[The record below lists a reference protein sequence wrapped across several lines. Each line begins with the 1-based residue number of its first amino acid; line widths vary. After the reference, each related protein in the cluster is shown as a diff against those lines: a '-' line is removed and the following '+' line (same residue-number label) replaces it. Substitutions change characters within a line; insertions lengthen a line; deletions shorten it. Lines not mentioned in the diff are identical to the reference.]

1 MTKFL
6 TTIILSIFL
15 TVPFQSFA
23 QNKVCGSY
31 KGYIQDDMHQNPEF
45 YKSILE
51 KNQNLK
57 QEFERIQ
64 NNLDFNSLRSTS
76 DNKKIIPVVVHIIHD
91 DGPENVSDEVVQ
103 YAIDALNRNINGQS
117 NLFESRT
124 PDVFAALRG
133 VPNVEF
139 RLARTDPE
147 GQLTNGIVRVKSPL
161 SNEPSP
167 RNAVKALS
175 YWNSYQYFNIWVIKK
190 FLPESNG
197 NTLLG
202 FAQFPFSG
210 SMATDGV
217 VLIYSEFNDPS
228 SSTLTHEAGH
238 WLGLCH
244 PWDCGAGTC
253 GDDNIFDTPPAR
265 EANYGVSFNNF
276 PYHVGLQNQGC
287 IADSMNWAGEM
298 FMNYMDYTPD
308 QFTTMFSKGQVE
320 VINETLQG
328 DGTVPG
334 FRQYM
339 WSDVNIDETGTSD
352 GFLPPICTKQL
363 NIFENNDAYQ
373 VCIGEETWF
382 RSNSRIFGNNISS
395 VEWDFGDGT
404 ITSGS
409 YNGQLGHYELHTYA
423 NEGTYDVKLTITYD
437 EVIKLRASDPSLIP
451 ATDPSLIQTITTDK
465 VVQGTQDELNNMSAS
480 SISSHYI
487 DSLGKYWGLEDTTF
501 YRGKVQET
509 IYEYDYT
516 NTCVAEIVKS
526 AFVTVNPASS
536 QNTSPETYDFY
547 SGLSTDW
554 TVTENNY
561 DNSVWAISDLSQQ
574 ARWEWYAGSNGS
586 MKINNFELSE
596 KGIIGGYS
604 EIISK
609 SFNLSSYTTPAIKFS
624 WSGAALNTFPT
635 NELRVHYSTNCGEN
649 WLSLATLDPVTTSR
663 SGYIATNFIPNE
675 NDWLDTVLTK
685 NALKNN
691 NVKFKVSYDGGTT
704 NHNNIYID
712 DIKIGEASS
721 LLNENRNS
729 ISQKVT
735 VFPNP
740 LDESSSILLENFG
753 GQETN
758 IEIINI
764 LGEKVD
770 NIYKGFI
777 QSDYYEINNLRA
789 RIKKDG
795 IYFVR
800 ATSSSNKSFTKKI
813 ILN

>member
-31 KGYIQDDMHQNPEF
+31 KGYIEDDMHQNPEF
-45 YKSILE
+45 YQSISE
-51 KNQNLK
+51 KNQSLK

-64 NNLDFNSLRSTS
+64 NNLDISSLRSTS
-76 DNKKIIPVVVHIIHD
+76 DNKKIVPVVVHIIHD

-103 YAIDALNRNINGQS
+103 EAIDALNRNINGQS

-139 RLARTDPE
+139 RLARIDPNGE
-147 GQLTNGIVRVKSPL
+147 STNGIVRVKSPL
-161 SNEPSP
+161 TNEPSP
-167 RNAVKALS
+167 RNAVKSVS

-320 VINETLQG
+320 VINETLEG

-339 WSDVNIDETGTSD
+339 WSEVNIDETGTSD
-352 GFLPPICTKQL
+352 GFLPPTCTKQL

-382 RSNSRIFGNNISS
+382 RSNSRIFGNSISS

-423 NEGTYDVKLTITYD
+423 NEGTYDVKFKITYD
-437 EVIKLRASDPSLIP
+437 EVIKVRASDPSLIP
-451 ATDPSLIQTITTDK
+451 ATDPSLIQAITTDK
-465 VVQGTQDELNNMSAS
+465 IVQGTQDELNNMSAS
-480 SISSHYI
+480 NISSHYI

-516 NTCVAEIVKS
+516 NTCVTEIVKTG
-526 AFVTVNPASS
+526 FITVSPSVSS
-536 QNTSPETYDFY
+536 NSSPEEY
-547 SGLSTDW
+547 SFETGIGNDW
-554 TVTENNY
+554 TVA
-561 DNSVWAISDLSQQ
+561 DNSAEESIWTNVNGSYSGF
-574 ARWEWYAGSNGS
+574 EWSNGS
-586 MKINNFELSE
+586 LVVNNFERV
-596 KGIIGGYS
+596 KVGVIGGYT
-604 EIISK
+604 EIVSK
-609 SFNLSSYTTPAIKFS
+609 SFNLSNFSTPAIKFS
-624 WSGAALNTFPT
+624 WAGAALNTFPT
-635 NELRVHYSTNCGEN
+635 NEITVHYSTNCGEN
-649 WLSLATLDPVTTSR
+649 WLSLGTLDPVTTSR
-663 SGYIATNFIPNE
+663 AGYIATNFVPNE

-691 NVKFKVSYDGGTT
+691 NIKFKIAYSAGTT
-704 NHNNIYID
+704 AHNNIYID
-712 DIKIGEASS
+712 NIKIGEASS
-721 LLNENRNS
+721 LFNENNNS
-729 ISQKVT
+729 ISQKIS

-753 GQETN
+753 GQETS
-758 IEIINI
+758 IDIINI
-764 LGEKVD
+764 LGEKVY
-770 NIYKGFI
+770 NIFEGVI
-777 QSDYYEINNLRA
+777 QSDYLEINNLRA

-800 ATSSSNKSFTKKI
+800 ATGSSNKSFTKKI

>member
-45 YKSILE
+45 YQSISE
-51 KNQNLK
+51 KNQSLK

-64 NNLDFNSLRSTS
+64 NNLDISSLRSTS

-103 YAIDALNRNINGQS
+103 EAIDALNRNINGQS

-124 PDVFAALRG
+124 PDVIAALRG

-139 RLARTDPE
+139 RLARIDPNGE
-147 GQLTNGIVRVKSPL
+147 STNGIVRVKSPL
-161 SNEPSP
+161 TNEPSP
-167 RNAVKALS
+167 RNAVKSVS

-253 GDDNIFDTPPAR
+253 GDDNIFATPPAR

-320 VINETLQG
+320 VINETLEG

-339 WSDVNIDETGTSD
+339 WSEVNIDETGTSD
-352 GFLPPICTKQL
+352 GFLPPTCTKQL

-382 RSNSRIFGNNISS
+382 RSNSRIFGNSISS

-423 NEGTYDVKLTITYD
+423 NEGTYDVKFKITYD
-437 EVIKLRASDPSLIP
+437 EVIKVRASDPSLIP
-451 ATDPSLIQTITTDK
+451 ASDPSLIQAITTDK
-465 VVQGTQDELNNMSAS
+465 IVQGTQDELNNMSAS
-480 SISSHYI
+480 NISSHYI

-516 NTCVAEIVKS
+516 NTCVTEIVK
-526 AFVTVNPASS
+526 AGFITVSPSVSS
-536 QNTSPETYDFY
+536 NSSPEEY
-547 SGLSTDW
+547 SFETGIGNDW
-554 TVTENNY
+554 TVA
-561 DNSVWAISDLSQQ
+561 DNSAEESIWTNVNGSYSGF
-574 ARWEWYAGSNGS
+574 EWSNGS
-586 MKINNFELSE
+586 LVVNNFERV
-596 KGIIGGYS
+596 KVGVIGGYT
-604 EIISK
+604 EIVSK
-609 SFNLSSYTTPAIKFS
+609 SFNLSNFSTPAIKFS
-624 WSGAALNTFPT
+624 WAGAALNTFPT
-635 NELRVHYSTNCGEN
+635 NEITVHYSTNCGEN
-649 WLSLATLDPVTTSR
+649 WLSLGTLDPVTTSR
-663 SGYIATNFIPNE
+663 AGYIATNFVPNE

-691 NVKFKVSYDGGTT
+691 NIKFKIAYSAGTT
-704 NHNNIYID
+704 AHNNIYID
-712 DIKIGEASS
+712 NIKIGEASS
-721 LLNENRNS
+721 LFNENNNS
-729 ISQKVT
+729 ISQKIS

-740 LDESSSILLENFG
+740 LDESSSIVLENFG
-753 GQETN
+753 GQETS
-758 IEIINI
+758 IDIINI
-764 LGEKVD
+764 LGEKVY
-770 NIYKGFI
+770 NIFEGVI
-777 QSDYYEINNLRA
+777 QSDYLEINNLRA

>member
-6 TTIILSIFL
+6 STTILSIFL

-31 KGYIQDDMHQNPEF
+31 KGYIEDDMHQNPEF
-45 YKSILE
+45 YQSISE
-51 KNQNLK
+51 KNQSLK

-64 NNLDFNSLRSTS
+64 NNLDISSLRSTS

-103 YAIDALNRNINGQS
+103 EAIDALNRNINGQS

-139 RLARTDPE
+139 RLARIDPNGE
-147 GQLTNGIVRVKSPL
+147 STNGIVRVKSPL
-161 SNEPSP
+161 TNEPSP
-167 RNAVKALS
+167 RNAVKSVS

-320 VINETLQG
+320 VINETLEG

-339 WSDVNIDETGTSD
+339 WSEVNIDETGTSD
-352 GFLPPICTKQL
+352 GFLPPTCTKQL

-382 RSNSRIFGNNISS
+382 RSNSRIFGNSISS

-423 NEGTYDVKLTITYD
+423 NEGTYDVKFKITYD
-437 EVIKLRASDPSLIP
+437 EVIKVRASDPSLIP
-451 ATDPSLIQTITTDK
+451 ATDPSLIQAITTDK
-465 VVQGTQDELNNMSAS
+465 IVQGTQDELNNMSAS
-480 SISSHYI
+480 NISSHYI

-516 NTCVAEIVKS
+516 NTCVTEIVK
-526 AFVTVNPASS
+526 AGFITVSPSVSS
-536 QNTSPETYDFY
+536 YSSPEEY
-547 SGLSTDW
+547 SFETGIGNDW
-554 TVTENNY
+554 TVA
-561 DNSVWAISDLSQQ
+561 DNSAEESIWTNVNGSYSGF
-574 ARWEWYAGSNGS
+574 EWSNGS
-586 MKINNFELSE
+586 LVVNNFERV
-596 KGIIGGYS
+596 KVGVIGGYT
-604 EIISK
+604 EIVSK
-609 SFNLSSYTTPAIKFS
+609 SFNLSNFSTPAIKFS
-624 WSGAALNTFPT
+624 WAGAALNTFPT
-635 NELRVHYSTNCGEN
+635 NEITVHYSTNCGEN
-649 WLSLATLDPVTTSR
+649 WLSLGTLDPVTTSR
-663 SGYIATNFIPNE
+663 AGYIATNFVPNE

-691 NVKFKVSYDGGTT
+691 NIKFKIAYSAGTT
-704 NHNNIYID
+704 AHNNIYID
-712 DIKIGEASS
+712 NIKIGEASS
-721 LLNENRNS
+721 LFNENNNS
-729 ISQKVT
+729 ISQKIS

-753 GQETN
+753 GQETS
-758 IEIINI
+758 IDIIII
-764 LGEKVD
+764 LGEKVY
-770 NIYKGFI
+770 NIFEGVI
-777 QSDYYEINNLRA
+777 QSDYLEINNLRA

>member
-6 TTIILSIFL
+6 STTILSIFL

-45 YKSILE
+45 YQSISE
-51 KNQNLK
+51 KNQSLK

-64 NNLDFNSLRSTS
+64 NNLDISSLRSTS

-103 YAIDALNRNINGQS
+103 EAIDALNRNINGQS

-139 RLARTDPE
+139 RLARIDPNGE
-147 GQLTNGIVRVKSPL
+147 STNGIVRVKSPL
-161 SNEPSP
+161 TNEPSP
-167 RNAVKALS
+167 RNAVKSVS

-320 VINETLQG
+320 VINETLEG

-339 WSDVNIDETGTSD
+339 WSEVNIDETGTSD
-352 GFLPPICTKQL
+352 GFLPPTCTKQL

-382 RSNSRIFGNNISS
+382 RSNSRIFGNSISS

-423 NEGTYDVKLTITYD
+423 NEGTYDVKFKITYD
-437 EVIKLRASDPSLIP
+437 EVIKVRASDPSLIP
-451 ATDPSLIQTITTDK
+451 ATDPSLIQAITTDK
-465 VVQGTQDELNNMSAS
+465 IVQGTQDELNNMSAS
-480 SISSHYI
+480 NISSHYI

-516 NTCVAEIVKS
+516 NTCVTEIVK
-526 AFVTVNPASS
+526 AGFITVSPSVSS
-536 QNTSPETYDFY
+536 NSSPEEY
-547 SGLSTDW
+547 SFETGIGNDW
-554 TVTENNY
+554 TVA
-561 DNSVWAISDLSQQ
+561 DNSAEESIWTNVNGSYSGF
-574 ARWEWYAGSNGS
+574 EWSNGS
-586 MKINNFELSE
+586 LVVNNFERV
-596 KGIIGGYS
+596 KVGVIGGYT
-604 EIISK
+604 EIVSK
-609 SFNLSSYTTPAIKFS
+609 SFNLSNFSTPAIKFS
-624 WSGAALNTFPT
+624 WAGAALNTFPT
-635 NELRVHYSTNCGEN
+635 NEITVHYSTNCGEN
-649 WLSLATLDPVTTSR
+649 WLSLGTLDPVTTSR
-663 SGYIATNFIPNE
+663 AGYIATNFVPNE

-691 NVKFKVSYDGGTT
+691 NIKFKIAYSAGTT
-704 NHNNIYID
+704 AHNNIYID
-712 DIKIGEASS
+712 NIKIGEASS
-721 LLNENRNS
+721 LFNENNNS
-729 ISQKVT
+729 ISQKIS

-753 GQETN
+753 GQETS
-758 IEIINI
+758 IDIINI
-764 LGEKVD
+764 LGEKVY
-770 NIYKGFI
+770 NIFEGVI
-777 QSDYYEINNLRA
+777 QSDYFEINNLRA

-800 ATSSSNKSFTKKI
+800 ATGSSNKSFTKKI

>member
-6 TTIILSIFL
+6 STTILSIFL

-31 KGYIQDDMHQNPEF
+31 KGYIEDDMHQNPEF
-45 YKSILE
+45 YQSISE
-51 KNQNLK
+51 KNQSLK

-64 NNLDFNSLRSTS
+64 NNLDISSLRSTS

-103 YAIDALNRNINGQS
+103 EAIDALNRNINGQS

-139 RLARTDPE
+139 RLARIDPNGE
-147 GQLTNGIVRVKSPL
+147 STNGIVRVKSPL
-161 SNEPSP
+161 TNEPSP
-167 RNAVKALS
+167 RNAVKSVS

-320 VINETLQG
+320 VINETLEG

-339 WSDVNIDETGTSD
+339 WSEVNIDETGTSD
-352 GFLPPICTKQL
+352 GFLPPTCTKQL

-382 RSNSRIFGNNISS
+382 RSNSRIFGNSISS

-423 NEGTYDVKLTITYD
+423 NEGTYDVKFKITYD
-437 EVIKLRASDPSLIP
+437 EVIKVRASDPSLIP
-451 ATDPSLIQTITTDK
+451 ATDPSLIQAITTDK
-465 VVQGTQDELNNMSAS
+465 IVQGTQDELNNMSAS
-480 SISSHYI
+480 NISSHYI

-516 NTCVAEIVKS
+516 NTCVTEIVKTG
-526 AFVTVNPASS
+526 FITVSPAVSS
-536 QNTSPETYDFY
+536 NSSPEEY
-547 SGLSTDW
+547 SFETGIGNDW
-554 TVTENNY
+554 TVT
-561 DNSVWAISDLSQQ
+561 DNSGEESIWTNVNGSYSGF
-574 ARWEWYAGSNGS
+574 EWSNGS
-586 MKINNFELSE
+586 LVVNNFERV
-596 KGIIGGYS
+596 KVGVIGGYT
-604 EIISK
+604 EIVSK
-609 SFNLSSYTTPAIKFS
+609 SFNLSNFSTPAIKFS
-624 WSGAALNTFPT
+624 WAGAALNTFPT
-635 NELRVHYSTNCGEN
+635 NEITVHYSTNCGEN
-649 WLSLATLDPVTTSR
+649 WLSLGTLDPVTTSR
-663 SGYIATNFIPNE
+663 AGYIATNFVPNE

-691 NVKFKVSYDGGTT
+691 NIKFKIAYSAGTT
-704 NHNNIYID
+704 AHNNIYID
-712 DIKIGEASS
+712 NIKIGEASS
-721 LLNENRNS
+721 LFNENNNS
-729 ISQKVT
+729 ISQKIS

-753 GQETN
+753 GQETS
-758 IEIINI
+758 IDIINI
-764 LGEKVD
+764 LGEKVY
-770 NIYKGFI
+770 NIFEGVI
-777 QSDYYEINNLRA
+777 QSDYLEINNLRA

>member
-6 TTIILSIFL
+6 STTILSIFL

-31 KGYIQDDMHQNPEF
+31 KGYIEDDMHQNPEF
-45 YKSILE
+45 YQSISE
-51 KNQNLK
+51 KNQSLK

-64 NNLDFNSLRSTS
+64 NNLDISSLRSTS

-103 YAIDALNRNINGQS
+103 EAIDALNRNINGQS

-139 RLARTDPE
+139 RLARIDPNGE
-147 GQLTNGIVRVKSPL
+147 STNGIVRVKSPL
-161 SNEPSP
+161 TNEPSP
-167 RNAVKALS
+167 RNAVKSVS

-320 VINETLQG
+320 VINETLEG

-339 WSDVNIDETGTSD
+339 WSEVNIDETGTSD
-352 GFLPPICTKQL
+352 GFLPPTCTKQL

-382 RSNSRIFGNNISS
+382 RSNSRIFGNSISS

-423 NEGTYDVKLTITYD
+423 NEGTYDVKFKITYD
-437 EVIKLRASDPSLIP
+437 EVIKVRASDPSLIP
-451 ATDPSLIQTITTDK
+451 ATDPSLIQAITTDK
-465 VVQGTQDELNNMSAS
+465 IVQGTQDELNNMSAS
-480 SISSHYI
+480 NISSHYI

-516 NTCVAEIVKS
+516 NTCVTEIVK
-526 AFVTVNPASS
+526 AGFITVSPSVSS
-536 QNTSPETYDFY
+536 NSSPEEY
-547 SGLSTDW
+547 SFETGIGNDW
-554 TVTENNY
+554 TVA
-561 DNSVWAISDLSQQ
+561 DNSAEESIWTNVNGSYSGF
-574 ARWEWYAGSNGS
+574 EWSNGS
-586 MKINNFELSE
+586 LVVNNFERV
-596 KGIIGGYS
+596 KVGVIGGYT
-604 EIISK
+604 EIVSK
-609 SFNLSSYTTPAIKFS
+609 SFNLSNFSTPAIKFS
-624 WSGAALNTFPT
+624 WAGAALNTFPT
-635 NELRVHYSTNCGEN
+635 NEITVHYSTNCGEN
-649 WLSLATLDPVTTSR
+649 WLSLGTLDPVTTSR
-663 SGYIATNFIPNE
+663 AGYIATNFVPNE

-691 NVKFKVSYDGGTT
+691 NIKFKIAYSAGTT
-704 NHNNIYID
+704 AHNNIYID
-712 DIKIGEASS
+712 NIKIGEASS
-721 LLNENRNS
+721 LFNENNNS
-729 ISQKVT
+729 ISQKVS

-753 GQETN
+753 GQETS
-758 IEIINI
+758 IDIINI
-764 LGEKVD
+764 LGEKVY
-770 NIYKGFI
+770 NIYEGVI
-777 QSDYYEINNLRA
+777 QSDYFEINNLRA

>member
-6 TTIILSIFL
+6 STTILSIFL

-45 YKSILE
+45 YQSISE
-51 KNQNLK
+51 KNQSLK

-64 NNLDFNSLRSTS
+64 NNLDISSLRSTS

-103 YAIDALNRNINGQS
+103 EAIDALNRNINGQS

-139 RLARTDPE
+139 RLARIDPNGE
-147 GQLTNGIVRVKSPL
+147 STNGIVRVKSPL
-161 SNEPSP
+161 TNEPSP
-167 RNAVKALS
+167 RNAVKSVS

-320 VINETLQG
+320 VINETLEG

-339 WSDVNIDETGTSD
+339 WSEVNIDETGTSD
-352 GFLPPICTKQL
+352 GFLPPTCTKQL

-423 NEGTYDVKLTITYD
+423 NEGTYDVKFKITYD
-437 EVIKLRASDPSLIP
+437 EVIKVRASDPSLIP
-451 ATDPSLIQTITTDK
+451 ATDPSLIQAITTDK
-465 VVQGTQDELNNMSAS
+465 IVQGTQDELNNMSAS
-480 SISSHYI
+480 NISSHYI

-516 NTCVAEIVKS
+516 NTCVTEIVK
-526 AFVTVNPASS
+526 AGFITVSPSVSS
-536 QNTSPETYDFY
+536 NSSPEEY
-547 SGLSTDW
+547 SFETGIGNDW
-554 TVTENNY
+554 TVA
-561 DNSVWAISDLSQQ
+561 DNSAEESIWTNVNGSYSGF
-574 ARWEWYAGSNGS
+574 EWSNGS
-586 MKINNFELSE
+586 LVVNNFERV
-596 KGIIGGYS
+596 KVGVIGGYT
-604 EIISK
+604 EIVSK
-609 SFNLSSYTTPAIKFS
+609 SFNLSNFSTPAIKFS
-624 WSGAALNTFPT
+624 WAGAALNTFPT
-635 NELRVHYSTNCGEN
+635 NEITVHYSTNCGEN
-649 WLSLATLDPVTTSR
+649 WLSLGTLDPVTTSR
-663 SGYIATNFIPNE
+663 AGYIATNFVPNE

-691 NVKFKVSYDGGTT
+691 NIKFKIAYSAGTT
-704 NHNNIYID
+704 AHNNIYID
-712 DIKIGEASS
+712 NIKIGEASS
-721 LLNENRNS
+721 LFNENNNS
-729 ISQKVT
+729 ISQKIS

-753 GQETN
+753 GQETS
-758 IEIINI
+758 IDIINI
-764 LGEKVD
+764 LGEKVY
-770 NIYKGFI
+770 NIFEGVI
-777 QSDYYEINNLRA
+777 QSDYLEINNLRA

>member
-6 TTIILSIFL
+6 STTILSIFL

-45 YKSILE
+45 YQSISE

-64 NNLDFNSLRSTS
+64 NNLDISSLRSTS

-103 YAIDALNRNINGQS
+103 EAIDALNRNINGQS

-139 RLARTDPE
+139 RLARIDPNGE
-147 GQLTNGIVRVKSPL
+147 STNGIVRVKSPL
-161 SNEPSP
+161 TNEPSP
-167 RNAVKALS
+167 RNAVKSVS

-320 VINETLQG
+320 VINETLEG

-339 WSDVNIDETGTSD
+339 WSEVNIDETGTSD
-352 GFLPPICTKQL
+352 GFLPPTCTKQL

-382 RSNSRIFGNNISS
+382 RSNSRIFGNSISS

-423 NEGTYDVKLTITYD
+423 NEGTYDVKFKITYD
-437 EVIKLRASDPSLIP
+437 EVIKVRASDPSLIP
-451 ATDPSLIQTITTDK
+451 ATDPSLIQAITTDK
-465 VVQGTQDELNNMSAS
+465 IVQGTQDELNNMSAS
-480 SISSHYI
+480 NISSHYI

-516 NTCVAEIVKS
+516 NTCVTEIVK
-526 AFVTVNPASS
+526 AGFITVSPSVSS
-536 QNTSPETYDFY
+536 NSSPEEY
-547 SGLSTDW
+547 SFETGIGNDW
-554 TVTENNY
+554 TVA
-561 DNSVWAISDLSQQ
+561 DNSAEESIWTNVNGSYSGF
-574 ARWEWYAGSNGS
+574 EWSNGS
-586 MKINNFELSE
+586 LVVNNFERV
-596 KGIIGGYS
+596 KVGVIGGYT
-604 EIISK
+604 EIVSK
-609 SFNLSSYTTPAIKFS
+609 SFNLSNFSTPAIKFS
-624 WSGAALNTFPT
+624 WAGAALNTFPT
-635 NELRVHYSTNCGEN
+635 NEITVHYSTNCGEN
-649 WLSLATLDPVTTSR
+649 WLSLGTLDPVTTSR
-663 SGYIATNFIPNE
+663 AGYIATNFVPNE

-691 NVKFKVSYDGGTT
+691 NIKFKIAYSAGTT
-704 NHNNIYID
+704 AHNNIYID
-712 DIKIGEASS
+712 NIKIGEASS
-721 LLNENRNS
+721 LFNENNNS
-729 ISQKVT
+729 ISQKIS

-753 GQETN
+753 GQETS
-758 IEIINI
+758 IDIINI
-764 LGEKVD
+764 LGEKVY
-770 NIYKGFI
+770 NIFEGVI
-777 QSDYYEINNLRA
+777 QSDYLEINNLRA

>member
-6 TTIILSIFL
+6 STTILSIFL

-45 YKSILE
+45 YQSISE
-51 KNQNLK
+51 KNQSLK

-64 NNLDFNSLRSTS
+64 NNLDISSLRSTS

-103 YAIDALNRNINGQS
+103 EAIDALNRNINGQS

-139 RLARTDPE
+139 RLARIDPNGE
-147 GQLTNGIVRVKSPL
+147 STNGIVRVKSPL
-161 SNEPSP
+161 TNEPSP
-167 RNAVKALS
+167 RNAVKSVS

-320 VINETLQG
+320 VINETLEG

-339 WSDVNIDETGTSD
+339 WSEVNIDETGTSD
-352 GFLPPICTKQL
+352 GFLPPTCTKQL

-382 RSNSRIFGNNISS
+382 RSNSRIFGNSISS

-423 NEGTYDVKLTITYD
+423 NEGTYDVKFKITYD
-437 EVIKLRASDPSLIP
+437 EVIKVRASDPSLIP
-451 ATDPSLIQTITTDK
+451 ATDPSLIQAITTDK
-465 VVQGTQDELNNMSAS
+465 IVQGTQDELNNMSAS
-480 SISSHYI
+480 NISSHYI

-516 NTCVAEIVKS
+516 NTCVTEIVK
-526 AFVTVNPASS
+526 AGFITVSPSVSS
-536 QNTSPETYDFY
+536 NSSPEEY
-547 SGLSTDW
+547 SFETGIGNDW
-554 TVTENNY
+554 TVA
-561 DNSVWAISDLSQQ
+561 DNSAEESIWTNVNGSYSGF
-574 ARWEWYAGSNGS
+574 EWSNGS
-586 MKINNFELSE
+586 LVVNNFERV
-596 KGIIGGYS
+596 KVGVIGGYT
-604 EIISK
+604 EIVSK
-609 SFNLSSYTTPAIKFS
+609 SFNLSNFSTPAIKFS
-624 WSGAALNTFPT
+624 WAGAALNTFPT
-635 NELRVHYSTNCGEN
+635 NEITVHYSTNCGEN
-649 WLSLATLDPVTTSR
+649 WLSLGTLDPVTTSR
-663 SGYIATNFIPNE
+663 AGYIATNFVPNE

-691 NVKFKVSYDGGTT
+691 NIKFKIAYSAGTT
-704 NHNNIYID
+704 AHNNIYID
-712 DIKIGEASS
+712 NIKIGEASS
-721 LLNENRNS
+721 LFNENNNS
-729 ISQKVT
+729 ISQKIS

-740 LDESSSILLENFG
+740 LDESSSILLENFS
-753 GQETN
+753 GQETS
-758 IEIINI
+758 IDIINI
-764 LGEKVD
+764 LGEKVY
-770 NIYKGFI
+770 NIFEGVI
-777 QSDYYEINNLRA
+777 QSDYLEINNLRA

-800 ATSSSNKSFTKKI
+800 ATSSSNKSLTKKI

>member
-6 TTIILSIFL
+6 STTILSIFL

-31 KGYIQDDMHQNPEF
+31 KGYVQDDMHQNPEF
-45 YKSILE
+45 YQSISE
-51 KNQNLK
+51 KNQSLK

-64 NNLDFNSLRSTS
+64 NNLDISSLRTTS

-103 YAIDALNRNINGQS
+103 DAIDALNRNMNGQS

-139 RLARTDPE
+139 RLARIDPNGE
-147 GQLTNGIVRVKSPL
+147 STNGIVRVKSPL
-161 SNEPSP
+161 TNEPSP
-167 RNAVKALS
+167 RNAVKSVS

-190 FLPESNG
+190 FLPEASG

-320 VINETLQG
+320 VINETLEG

-339 WSDVNIDETGTSD
+339 WSEVNIDETGTSD
-352 GFLPPICTKQL
+352 GFLPPTCTKQL

-382 RSNSRIFGNNISS
+382 RSNSRIFGNSISS

-423 NEGTYDVKLTITYD
+423 NEGTYDVKFKITYD
-437 EVIKLRASDPSLIP
+437 EVIKVRASDPSLIP
-451 ATDPSLIQTITTDK
+451 ASDPSLIQAITTDK
-465 VVQGTQDELNNMSAS
+465 IVQGTQDELNNMSAS
-480 SISSHYI
+480 NISSHYI

-516 NTCVAEIVKS
+516 NTCVTEIVKTG
-526 AFVTVNPASS
+526 FITVSPAVSS
-536 QNTSPETYDFY
+536 NSSPEEY
-547 SGLSTDW
+547 SFETGIGNDW
-554 TVTENNY
+554 TVTDNSGEQSMWTNVNGSYSGFEWNDGSLLVNNY
-561 DNSVWAISDLSQQ
+561 ERYKV
-574 ARWEWYAGSNGS
+574 GV
-586 MKINNFELSE
+586 
-596 KGIIGGYS
+596 IGGYT
-604 EIISK
+604 EIVSK
-609 SFNLSSYTTPAIKFS
+609 SFNLSNFSTPAIKFS
-624 WSGAALNTFPT
+624 WAGAALNTFPT
-635 NELRVHYSTNCGEN
+635 NEITVHYSANCGEN
-649 WLSLATLDPVTTSR
+649 WLSLGTLDPVTTSR
-663 SGYIATNFIPNE
+663 AGYMATNFVPNE

-691 NVKFKVSYDGGTT
+691 NIKFKIAYSAGTT
-704 NHNNIYID
+704 AHNNIYID
-712 DIKIGEASS
+712 NIKIGESSS
-721 LLNENRNS
+721 LFNENNNS
-729 ISQKVT
+729 ISQKIS

-753 GQETN
+753 GQETS
-758 IEIINI
+758 IDIINI
-764 LGEKVD
+764 LGEKVY
-770 NIYKGFI
+770 NIFEGVI
-777 QSDYYEINNLRA
+777 QSDYLEINNLRA

>member
-6 TTIILSIFL
+6 LTTILSIFL
-15 TVPFQSFA
+15 TVPFQSYA

-31 KGYIQDDMHQNPEF
+31 KGYIEDDMHQNPEF
-45 YKSILE
+45 YQSISE
-51 KNQNLK
+51 KNQSLK

-64 NNLDFNSLRSTS
+64 NNLDISSLRSTS

-103 YAIDALNRNINGQS
+103 EAIDALNRNINGQS

-139 RLARTDPE
+139 RLARIDPNGE
-147 GQLTNGIVRVKSPL
+147 STNGIVRVKSPL
-161 SNEPSP
+161 TNEPSP
-167 RNAVKALS
+167 RNAVKSVS

-320 VINETLQG
+320 VINETLEG

-339 WSDVNIDETGTSD
+339 WSEVNIDETGTSD
-352 GFLPPICTKQL
+352 GFLPPTCTKQL

-382 RSNSRIFGNNISS
+382 RSNSRIFGNSISS

-423 NEGTYDVKLTITYD
+423 NEGTYDVKFKITYD
-437 EVIKLRASDPSLIP
+437 EVIKVRASDPSLIP
-451 ATDPSLIQTITTDK
+451 ATDPSLIQAITTDK
-465 VVQGTQDELNNMSAS
+465 IVQGTQDELNNISAS
-480 SISSHYI
+480 NISSHYI

-516 NTCVAEIVKS
+516 NTCVTEIVK
-526 AFVTVNPASS
+526 AGFITVSPSVSS
-536 QNTSPETYDFY
+536 NSSPEEY
-547 SGLSTDW
+547 SFETGIGNDW
-554 TVTENNY
+554 TVA
-561 DNSVWAISDLSQQ
+561 DNSAEESIWTNVNGSYSGF
-574 ARWEWYAGSNGS
+574 EWSNGS
-586 MKINNFELSE
+586 LVVNNFERV
-596 KGIIGGYS
+596 KVGVIGGYT
-604 EIISK
+604 EIVSK
-609 SFNLSSYTTPAIKFS
+609 SFNLSNFSTPAIKFS
-624 WSGAALNTFPT
+624 WAGAALNTFPT
-635 NELRVHYSTNCGEN
+635 NEITVHYSTNCGEN
-649 WLSLATLDPVTTSR
+649 WLSLGTLDPVTTSR
-663 SGYIATNFIPNE
+663 AGYIATNFVPNE

-691 NVKFKVSYDGGTT
+691 NIKFKIAYSAGTT
-704 NHNNIYID
+704 AHNNIYID
-712 DIKIGEASS
+712 NIKIGEASS
-721 LLNENRNS
+721 LFNENNNS
-729 ISQKVT
+729 ISQKIS

-753 GQETN
+753 GQETS
-758 IEIINI
+758 IDIINI
-764 LGEKVD
+764 LGEKVY
-770 NIYKGFI
+770 NIFEGVI
-777 QSDYYEINNLRA
+777 QSDYLEINNLRA

>member
-6 TTIILSIFL
+6 STTILSIFL
-15 TVPFQSFA
+15 TIPFQSFA

-31 KGYIQDDMHQNPEF
+31 KGYIEDDMHQNPEF
-45 YKSILE
+45 YQSISE
-51 KNQNLK
+51 KNQSLK

-64 NNLDFNSLRSTS
+64 NNLDISSLRSTS

-103 YAIDALNRNINGQS
+103 EAIDALNRNINGQS

-139 RLARTDPE
+139 RLARIDPNGE
-147 GQLTNGIVRVKSPL
+147 STNGIVRVKSPL
-161 SNEPSP
+161 TNEPSP
-167 RNAVKALS
+167 RNAVKSVS

-320 VINETLQG
+320 VINETLEG

-339 WSDVNIDETGTSD
+339 WSEVNIDETGTSD
-352 GFLPPICTKQL
+352 GFLPPTCTKQL

-382 RSNSRIFGNNISS
+382 RSNSRIFGNSISS

-423 NEGTYDVKLTITYD
+423 NEGTYDVKFKITYD
-437 EVIKLRASDPSLIP
+437 EVIKVRASDPSLIP
-451 ATDPSLIQTITTDK
+451 ATDPSLIQAITTDK
-465 VVQGTQDELNNMSAS
+465 IVQGTQDELNNMSAS
-480 SISSHYI
+480 NISSHYI

-516 NTCVAEIVKS
+516 NTCVTEIVK
-526 AFVTVNPASS
+526 AGFITVSPSVSS
-536 QNTSPETYDFY
+536 NSSPEEY
-547 SGLSTDW
+547 SFETGIGNDW
-554 TVTENNY
+554 TVA
-561 DNSVWAISDLSQQ
+561 DNSAEESIWTNVNGSYSGF
-574 ARWEWYAGSNGS
+574 EWSNGS
-586 MKINNFELSE
+586 LVVNNFERV
-596 KGIIGGYS
+596 KVGVIGGYT
-604 EIISK
+604 EIVSK
-609 SFNLSSYTTPAIKFS
+609 SFNLSNFSTPAIKFS
-624 WSGAALNTFPT
+624 WAGAALNTFPT
-635 NELRVHYSTNCGEN
+635 NEITVHYSTNCGEN
-649 WLSLATLDPVTTSR
+649 WLSLGTLDPVTTSR
-663 SGYIATNFIPNE
+663 AGYIATNFVPNE

-691 NVKFKVSYDGGTT
+691 NIKFKIAYSAGTT
-704 NHNNIYID
+704 AHNNIYID
-712 DIKIGEASS
+712 NIKIGEASS
-721 LLNENRNS
+721 LFNENNNS
-729 ISQKVT
+729 ISQKIS

-753 GQETN
+753 GQETS
-758 IEIINI
+758 IDIINI
-764 LGEKVD
+764 LGEKVY
-770 NIYKGFI
+770 NIFEGVI
-777 QSDYYEINNLRA
+777 QSDYLEINNLRA

>member
-6 TTIILSIFL
+6 STTILSIFL

-31 KGYIQDDMHQNPEF
+31 KGYIEHDMHQNPEF
-45 YKSILE
+45 YQSISE
-51 KNQNLK
+51 KNQSLK

-64 NNLDFNSLRSTS
+64 NNLDISSLRSTS

-103 YAIDALNRNINGQS
+103 EAIDALNRNINGQS

-139 RLARTDPE
+139 RLARIDPNGE
-147 GQLTNGIVRVKSPL
+147 STNGIVRVKSPL
-161 SNEPSP
+161 TNEPSP
-167 RNAVKALS
+167 RNAVKSVS

-320 VINETLQG
+320 VINETLEG

-339 WSDVNIDETGTSD
+339 WSEVNIDETGTSD
-352 GFLPPICTKQL
+352 GFLPPTCTKQL

-382 RSNSRIFGNNISS
+382 RSNSRIFGNSISS

-423 NEGTYDVKLTITYD
+423 NEGTYDVKFKITYD
-437 EVIKLRASDPSLIP
+437 EVIKVRASDPSLIP
-451 ATDPSLIQTITTDK
+451 ATDPSLIQAITTDK
-465 VVQGTQDELNNMSAS
+465 IVQGTQDELNNMSAS
-480 SISSHYI
+480 NISSHYI

-516 NTCVAEIVKS
+516 NTCVTEIVK
-526 AFVTVNPASS
+526 AGFITVSPSVSS
-536 QNTSPETYDFY
+536 NSSPEEY
-547 SGLSTDW
+547 SFETGIGNDW
-554 TVTENNY
+554 TVA
-561 DNSVWAISDLSQQ
+561 DNSAEESIWTNVNGSYSGF
-574 ARWEWYAGSNGS
+574 EWSNGS
-586 MKINNFELSE
+586 LVVNNFERV
-596 KGIIGGYS
+596 KVGVIGGYT
-604 EIISK
+604 EIVSK
-609 SFNLSSYTTPAIKFS
+609 SFNLSNFSTPAIKFR
-624 WSGAALNTFPT
+624 WAGAALNTFPT
-635 NELRVHYSTNCGEN
+635 NEITVHYSTNCGEN
-649 WLSLATLDPVTTSR
+649 WLSLGTLDPVTTSR
-663 SGYIATNFIPNE
+663 AGYIATNFVPNE

-691 NVKFKVSYDGGTT
+691 NIKFKIAYSAGTT
-704 NHNNIYID
+704 AHNNIYID
-712 DIKIGEASS
+712 NIKIGESSS
-721 LLNENRNS
+721 LFNENNNS
-729 ISQKVT
+729 ISQKIS

-753 GQETN
+753 GQETS
-758 IEIINI
+758 IDIINI
-764 LGEKVD
+764 LGEKVY
-770 NIYKGFI
+770 NIFEGVI
-777 QSDYYEINNLRA
+777 QSDYLEINNLRA

>member
-6 TTIILSIFL
+6 STTILSIFL
-15 TVPFQSFA
+15 MIPFQSFA

-31 KGYIQDDMHQNPEF
+31 KGYIEDDMHQNPEF
-45 YKSILE
+45 YQSISE
-51 KNQNLK
+51 KNQSLK

-64 NNLDFNSLRSTS
+64 NNLDISSLRSTS

-103 YAIDALNRNINGQS
+103 EAIDALNRNINGQS

-139 RLARTDPE
+139 RLARIDPNGE
-147 GQLTNGIVRVKSPL
+147 STNGIVRVKSPL
-161 SNEPSP
+161 TNEPSP
-167 RNAVKALS
+167 RNAVKSVS

-320 VINETLQG
+320 VINETLEG

-339 WSDVNIDETGTSD
+339 WSEVNIDETGTSD
-352 GFLPPICTKQL
+352 GFLPPTCTKQL

-382 RSNSRIFGNNISS
+382 RSNSRIFGNSISS

-423 NEGTYDVKLTITYD
+423 NEGTYDVKFKITYD
-437 EVIKLRASDPSLIP
+437 EVIKVRASDPSLIP
-451 ATDPSLIQTITTDK
+451 ATDPSLIQAITTDK
-465 VVQGTQDELNNMSAS
+465 IVQGTQDELNNMSAS
-480 SISSHYI
+480 NISSHYI

-516 NTCVAEIVKS
+516 NTCVTEIVK
-526 AFVTVNPASS
+526 AGFITVSPSVSS
-536 QNTSPETYDFY
+536 NSSPEEY
-547 SGLSTDW
+547 SFETGIGNDW
-554 TVTENNY
+554 TVA
-561 DNSVWAISDLSQQ
+561 DNSAEESIWTNVNGSYSGF
-574 ARWEWYAGSNGS
+574 EWSNGS
-586 MKINNFELSE
+586 LVVNNFERV
-596 KGIIGGYS
+596 KVGVIGGYT
-604 EIISK
+604 EIVSK
-609 SFNLSSYTTPAIKFS
+609 SFNLSNFSTPAIKFS
-624 WSGAALNTFPT
+624 WAGAALNTFPT
-635 NELRVHYSTNCGEN
+635 NEITVHYSTNCGEN
-649 WLSLATLDPVTTSR
+649 WLSLGTLDPVTTSR
-663 SGYIATNFIPNE
+663 AGYIATNFVPNE

-691 NVKFKVSYDGGTT
+691 NIKFKIAYSAGTT
-704 NHNNIYID
+704 AHNNIYID
-712 DIKIGEASS
+712 NIKIGEASS
-721 LLNENRNS
+721 LFNENNNS
-729 ISQKVT
+729 ISQKIS

-753 GQETN
+753 GQETS
-758 IEIINI
+758 IDIINI
-764 LGEKVD
+764 LGEKVY
-770 NIYKGFI
+770 NIFEGVI
-777 QSDYYEINNLRA
+777 QSDYLEINNLRA

>member
-6 TTIILSIFL
+6 STTILSIFL

-45 YKSILE
+45 YQSISE
-51 KNQNLK
+51 KNQSLK

-64 NNLDFNSLRSTS
+64 NNLDISSLRSTS

-103 YAIDALNRNINGQS
+103 EAIDALNRNINGQS

-139 RLARTDPE
+139 RLARIDPNGE
-147 GQLTNGIVRVKSPL
+147 STNGIVRVKSPL
-161 SNEPSP
+161 TNEPSP
-167 RNAVKALS
+167 RNAVKSVS

-320 VINETLQG
+320 VINETLEG

-339 WSDVNIDETGTSD
+339 WSEVNIDETGTSD
-352 GFLPPICTKQL
+352 GFLPPTCTKQL

-382 RSNSRIFGNNISS
+382 RSNSRIFGNSISS

-423 NEGTYDVKLTITYD
+423 NEGTYDVKFKITYD
-437 EVIKLRASDPSLIP
+437 EVIKVRASDPSLIP
-451 ATDPSLIQTITTDK
+451 ATDPSLIQAITTDK
-465 VVQGTQDELNNMSAS
+465 IVQGTQDELNNMSAS
-480 SISSHYI
+480 NISSHYI

-516 NTCVAEIVKS
+516 NTCVTEIVK
-526 AFVTVNPASS
+526 AGFITVSPSVSS
-536 QNTSPETYDFY
+536 NSSPEEY
-547 SGLSTDW
+547 SFETGIGNDW
-554 TVTENNY
+554 TVA
-561 DNSVWAISDLSQQ
+561 DNSAEESIWTNVNGSYSGF
-574 ARWEWYAGSNGS
+574 EWSNGS
-586 MKINNFELSE
+586 LVVNNFERV
-596 KGIIGGYS
+596 KVGVIGGYT
-604 EIISK
+604 EIVSK
-609 SFNLSSYTTPAIKFS
+609 SFNLSNFSTPAIKFS
-624 WSGAALNTFPT
+624 WAGAALNTFPT
-635 NELRVHYSTNCGEN
+635 NEITVYYSTNCGEN
-649 WLSLATLDPVTTSR
+649 WLSLGTLDPVTTSR
-663 SGYIATNFIPNE
+663 AGYIATNFVPNE

-691 NVKFKVSYDGGTT
+691 NIKFKIAYSAGTT
-704 NHNNIYID
+704 AHNNIYID
-712 DIKIGEASS
+712 NIKIGEASS
-721 LLNENRNS
+721 LFNENNNS
-729 ISQKVT
+729 ISQKVS

-753 GQETN
+753 GQETS
-758 IEIINI
+758 IDIINI
-764 LGEKVD
+764 LGEKVY
-770 NIYKGFI
+770 NIFEGVI
-777 QSDYYEINNLRA
+777 QSDYLEINNLRA

>member
-6 TTIILSIFL
+6 STTILSIFL

-31 KGYIQDDMHQNPEF
+31 KGYIEDDMHQNPEF
-45 YKSILE
+45 YQSISE
-51 KNQNLK
+51 KNQSLK

-64 NNLDFNSLRSTS
+64 NNLDISSLRTTS

-103 YAIDALNRNINGQS
+103 DAIDALNRNMNGQS

-139 RLARTDPE
+139 RLARIDPNGE
-147 GQLTNGIVRVKSPL
+147 STNGIVRVKSPL
-161 SNEPSP
+161 TNEPSP
-167 RNAVKALS
+167 RNAVKSVS

-320 VINETLQG
+320 VINETLEG

-339 WSDVNIDETGTSD
+339 WSEVNIDETGTSD
-352 GFLPPICTKQL
+352 GFLPPTCTKQL

-382 RSNSRIFGNNISS
+382 RSNSRIFGNSISS

-423 NEGTYDVKLTITYD
+423 NEGTYDVKFKITYD
-437 EVIKLRASDPSLIP
+437 EVIKVRASDPSLIP
-451 ATDPSLIQTITTDK
+451 ATDPSLIQAITTDK
-465 VVQGTQDELNNMSAS
+465 IVQGTQDELNNMSAS
-480 SISSHYI
+480 NISSHYI

-516 NTCVAEIVKS
+516 NTCVTEIVKTG
-526 AFVTVNPASS
+526 FITVSPAVSS
-536 QNTSPETYDFY
+536 NSSPEEY
-547 SGLSTDW
+547 SFETGIGNDW
-554 TVTENNY
+554 TVA
-561 DNSVWAISDLSQQ
+561 DNSAEESKWTNVNGSYSGF
-574 ARWEWYAGSNGS
+574 EWSNGS
-586 MKINNFELSE
+586 LVVNNFERV
-596 KGIIGGYS
+596 KVGVIGGYT
-604 EIISK
+604 EIVSK
-609 SFNLSSYTTPAIKFS
+609 SFNLSNFSTPAIKFS
-624 WSGAALNTFPT
+624 WAGAALNTFPT
-635 NELRVHYSTNCGEN
+635 NEITVHYSANCGEN
-649 WLSLATLDPVTTSR
+649 WLSLGTLDPVTTSR
-663 SGYIATNFIPNE
+663 AGYMATNFVPNE

-691 NVKFKVSYDGGTT
+691 NIKFKIAYSAGTT
-704 NHNNIYID
+704 AHNNIYID
-712 DIKIGEASS
+712 NIKIGEASS
-721 LLNENRNS
+721 LFNENNNS
-729 ISQKVT
+729 ISQKIS

-753 GQETN
+753 GQETS
-758 IEIINI
+758 IDIINI
-764 LGEKVD
+764 LGEKVY
-770 NIYKGFI
+770 NIFEGVI
-777 QSDYYEINNLRA
+777 QSDYLEINNLRA

>member
-6 TTIILSIFL
+6 STTILSIFL

-45 YKSILE
+45 YQSISE
-51 KNQNLK
+51 KNQSLK

-64 NNLDFNSLRSTS
+64 NNLDISSLRSTS

-103 YAIDALNRNINGQS
+103 EAIDALNRNINGQS

-139 RLARTDPE
+139 RLARIDPNGE
-147 GQLTNGIVRVKSPL
+147 STNGIVRVKSPL
-161 SNEPSP
+161 TNEPSP
-167 RNAVKALS
+167 RNAVKSVS

-320 VINETLQG
+320 VINETLEG

-339 WSDVNIDETGTSD
+339 WSEVNIDETGTSD
-352 GFLPPICTKQL
+352 GFLPPTCTKQL

-382 RSNSRIFGNNISS
+382 RSNSRIFGNSISS

-423 NEGTYDVKLTITYD
+423 NEGTYDVKFKITYD
-437 EVIKLRASDPSLIP
+437 EVIKVRASDPSLIP
-451 ATDPSLIQTITTDK
+451 ATDPSLIQAITTDK
-465 VVQGTQDELNNMSAS
+465 IVQGTQDELNNMSAS
-480 SISSHYI
+480 NISSHYI

-516 NTCVAEIVKS
+516 NTCVTEIVK
-526 AFVTVNPASS
+526 AGFITVSPSVSS
-536 QNTSPETYDFY
+536 NSSPEEY
-547 SGLSTDW
+547 SFETGIGNDW
-554 TVTENNY
+554 TVA
-561 DNSVWAISDLSQQ
+561 DNSAEESIWTNVNGSYSGF
-574 ARWEWYAGSNGS
+574 EWSNGS
-586 MKINNFELSE
+586 LVVNNFERV
-596 KGIIGGYS
+596 KVGVIGGYT
-604 EIISK
+604 EIVSK
-609 SFNLSSYTTPAIKFS
+609 SFNLSNFSTPAIKFS
-624 WSGAALNTFPT
+624 WAGAALNTFPT
-635 NELRVHYSTNCGEN
+635 NEITVHYSTNCGEN
-649 WLSLATLDPVTTSR
+649 WLSLGTLDPVITSR
-663 SGYIATNFIPNE
+663 AGYIATNFVPNE

-691 NVKFKVSYDGGTT
+691 NIKFKIAYSAGTT
-704 NHNNIYID
+704 AHNNIYID
-712 DIKIGEASS
+712 NIKIGEASS
-721 LLNENRNS
+721 LLNENNNS
-729 ISQKVT
+729 ISQKIS

-753 GQETN
+753 GQETS
-758 IEIINI
+758 IDIINI
-764 LGEKVD
+764 LGEKVY
-770 NIYKGFI
+770 NIFEGVI
-777 QSDYYEINNLRA
+777 QSDYLEINNLRA

-800 ATSSSNKSFTKKI
+800 ATSSSNKSLTKKI

>member
-6 TTIILSIFL
+6 STIILSILL

-45 YKSILE
+45 YQSISE
-51 KNQNLK
+51 KNQNLR

-64 NNLDFNSLRSTS
+64 NNLDISSLRSTS

-103 YAIDALNRNINGQS
+103 DAIDALNRNINGQS

-139 RLARTDPE
+139 RLARIDPNGE
-147 GQLTNGIVRVKSPL
+147 STNGIVRVKSPL
-161 SNEPSP
+161 TNEPSP
-167 RNAVKALS
+167 RNAVKSVS

-320 VINETLQG
+320 VINETLEG

-339 WSDVNIDETGTSD
+339 WSEVNIDETGTSD
-352 GFLPPICTKQL
+352 GFLPPTCTKQL

-382 RSNSRIFGNNISS
+382 RSNSRIFGNSISS

-423 NEGTYDVKLTITYD
+423 NEGTYDVKFKITYD
-437 EVIKLRASDPSLIP
+437 EVIKVRASDPSLIP
-451 ATDPSLIQTITTDK
+451 ATDPSLIQAITTDK
-465 VVQGTQDELNNMSAS
+465 IVQGTQDELNNMSAS
-480 SISSHYI
+480 NISSHYI

-516 NTCVAEIVKS
+516 NTCVTEIVK
-526 AFVTVNPASS
+526 AGFITVSPSVSS
-536 QNTSPETYDFY
+536 NSSPEEY
-547 SGLSTDW
+547 SFETGIGNDW
-554 TVTENNY
+554 TVA
-561 DNSVWAISDLSQQ
+561 DNSAEESIWTNVNGSYSGF
-574 ARWEWYAGSNGS
+574 EWSNGS
-586 MKINNFELSE
+586 LVVNNFERV
-596 KGIIGGYS
+596 KVGVIGGYT
-604 EIISK
+604 EIVSK
-609 SFNLSSYTTPAIKFS
+609 SFNLSNFSTPAIKFS
-624 WSGAALNTFPT
+624 WAGAALNTFPT
-635 NELRVHYSTNCGEN
+635 NEITVHYSTNCGEN
-649 WLSLATLDPVTTSR
+649 WLSLGTLDPVTTSR
-663 SGYIATNFIPNE
+663 AGYIATNFVPNE

-691 NVKFKVSYDGGTT
+691 NIKFKIAYSAGTT
-704 NHNNIYID
+704 AHNNIYID
-712 DIKIGEASS
+712 NIKIGEASS
-721 LLNENRNS
+721 LFNENNNS
-729 ISQKVT
+729 ISQKIS

-753 GQETN
+753 GQETS
-758 IEIINI
+758 IDIINI
-764 LGEKVD
+764 LGEKVY
-770 NIYKGFI
+770 NIFEGVI
-777 QSDYYEINNLRA
+777 QSDYFEINNLRA

>member
-6 TTIILSIFL
+6 STTILSIFL

-31 KGYIQDDMHQNPEF
+31 KGYIEDDMHQNPEF
-45 YKSILE
+45 YQSILE
-51 KNQNLK
+51 KNQSLE

-64 NNLDFNSLRSTS
+64 NNLDISSLRSTS
-76 DNKKIIPVVVHIIHD
+76 DNKKIVPVVVHIIHD

-103 YAIDALNRNINGQS
+103 DAIDALNRNINGQS

-139 RLARTDPE
+139 RLARIDPNGE
-147 GQLTNGIVRVKSPL
+147 STNGIVRVKSPL
-161 SNEPSP
+161 TNEPSP
-167 RNAVKALS
+167 RNAVKSVS

-320 VINETLQG
+320 VINETLEG

-339 WSDVNIDETGTSD
+339 WSEVNIDETGTSD
-352 GFLPPICTKQL
+352 GFLPPTCTKQL

-382 RSNSRIFGNNISS
+382 RSNSRIFGNSISS

-423 NEGTYDVKLTITYD
+423 NEGTYDVKFKITYD
-437 EVIKLRASDPSLIP
+437 EVIKVRASDPSLIP
-451 ATDPSLIQTITTDK
+451 ASDPSLIQAITTDK
-465 VVQGTQDELNNMSAS
+465 IVQGTQDELNNMSAS
-480 SISSHYI
+480 NISSHYI

-516 NTCVAEIVKS
+516 NTCVTEIVK
-526 AFVTVNPASS
+526 AGFITVSPSVSS
-536 QNTSPETYDFY
+536 NSSPEEY
-547 SGLSTDW
+547 SFETGIGNDW
-554 TVTENNY
+554 TVA
-561 DNSVWAISDLSQQ
+561 DNSAEESIWTNVNGSYSGF
-574 ARWEWYAGSNGS
+574 EWSNGS
-586 MKINNFELSE
+586 LVVNNFERV
-596 KGIIGGYS
+596 KVGVIGGYT
-604 EIISK
+604 EIVSK
-609 SFNLSSYTTPAIKFS
+609 SFNLSNFSTPAIKFS
-624 WSGAALNTFPT
+624 WAGAALNTFPT
-635 NELRVHYSTNCGEN
+635 NEITVHYSTNCGEN
-649 WLSLATLDPVTTSR
+649 WLSLGTLDPVTTSR
-663 SGYIATNFIPNE
+663 AGYIATNFVPNE

-691 NVKFKVSYDGGTT
+691 NIKFKIAYSAGTT
-704 NHNNIYID
+704 AHNNIYID
-712 DIKIGEASS
+712 NIKIGEASS
-721 LLNENRNS
+721 LFNENNNS
-729 ISQKVT
+729 ISQKIS

-740 LDESSSILLENFG
+740 LNESSSILLENFG
-753 GQETN
+753 GQETS
-758 IEIINI
+758 IDIINI
-764 LGEKVD
+764 LGEKVY
-770 NIYKGFI
+770 NIFEGVI
-777 QSDYYEINNLRA
+777 QSDYLEINNLRA

>member
-6 TTIILSIFL
+6 STTILSIFL

-31 KGYIQDDMHQNPEF
+31 KGYVQDDMHQNPEF
-45 YKSILE
+45 YQSISE
-51 KNQNLK
+51 KNQSLK

-64 NNLDFNSLRSTS
+64 NNLDISSLRSTS

-103 YAIDALNRNINGQS
+103 EAIDALNRNINGQS

-139 RLARTDPE
+139 RLARIDPNGE
-147 GQLTNGIVRVKSPL
+147 STNGIVRVKSPL
-161 SNEPSP
+161 TNEPSP
-167 RNAVKALS
+167 RNAVKSVS

-320 VINETLQG
+320 VINETLEG

-339 WSDVNIDETGTSD
+339 WSEVNIDETGTSD
-352 GFLPPICTKQL
+352 GFLPPTCTKQL

-382 RSNSRIFGNNISS
+382 RSNSRIFGNSISS

-423 NEGTYDVKLTITYD
+423 NEGTYDVKFKITYD
-437 EVIKLRASDPSLIP
+437 EVIKVRASDPSLIP
-451 ATDPSLIQTITTDK
+451 ATDPSLIQAITTDK
-465 VVQGTQDELNNMSAS
+465 IVQGTQDELNNMSAS
-480 SISSHYI
+480 NISSHYI

-516 NTCVAEIVKS
+516 NTCVTEIVK
-526 AFVTVNPASS
+526 AGFITVSPSVSS
-536 QNTSPETYDFY
+536 NSSPEEY
-547 SGLSTDW
+547 SFETGIGNDW
-554 TVTENNY
+554 TVA
-561 DNSVWAISDLSQQ
+561 DNSGEESIWTNVNGSYSGF
-574 ARWEWYAGSNGS
+574 EWSNGS
-586 MKINNFELSE
+586 LVVNNFERV
-596 KGIIGGYS
+596 KVGVIGGYT
-604 EIISK
+604 EIVSK
-609 SFNLSSYTTPAIKFS
+609 SFNLSNFSTPAIKFS
-624 WSGAALNTFPT
+624 WAGAALNTFPT
-635 NELRVHYSTNCGEN
+635 NEITVHYSTNCGEN
-649 WLSLATLDPVTTSR
+649 WLSLGTLDPVTTSR
-663 SGYIATNFIPNE
+663 AGYIATNFVPNE

-691 NVKFKVSYDGGTT
+691 NIKFKIAYSAGTT
-704 NHNNIYID
+704 AHNNIYID
-712 DIKIGEASS
+712 NIKIGESSS
-721 LLNENRNS
+721 LFNENNNS
-729 ISQKVT
+729 ISQKIS

-753 GQETN
+753 GQETS
-758 IEIINI
+758 IDIINI
-764 LGEKVD
+764 LGEKVY
-770 NIYKGFI
+770 NIFEGVI
-777 QSDYYEINNLRA
+777 QSDYLEINNLRA

>member
-6 TTIILSIFL
+6 STTILSIFL

-45 YKSILE
+45 YQSISE
-51 KNQNLK
+51 KNQSLK

-64 NNLDFNSLRSTS
+64 NNLDISSLRSTS

-103 YAIDALNRNINGQS
+103 EAIDALNRNINGQS

-139 RLARTDPE
+139 RLARIDPNGE
-147 GQLTNGIVRVKSPL
+147 STNGIVRVKSPL
-161 SNEPSP
+161 TNEPSP
-167 RNAVKALS
+167 RNAVKSVS

-320 VINETLQG
+320 VINETLEG

-339 WSDVNIDETGTSD
+339 WSEVNIDETGTSD
-352 GFLPPICTKQL
+352 GFLPPTCTKQL

-382 RSNSRIFGNNISS
+382 RSNSRIFGNSISS

-423 NEGTYDVKLTITYD
+423 NEGTYDVKFKITYD
-437 EVIKLRASDPSLIP
+437 EVIKVRASDPSLIP
-451 ATDPSLIQTITTDK
+451 ATDPSLIQAITTDK
-465 VVQGTQDELNNMSAS
+465 IVQGTQDELNNMSAS
-480 SISSHYI
+480 NISSHYI

-516 NTCVAEIVKS
+516 NTCVTEIVK
-526 AFVTVNPASS
+526 AGFITVSPSVSS
-536 QNTSPETYDFY
+536 NSSPEEYFFET
-547 SGLSTDW
+547 GIGNDW
-554 TVTENNY
+554 TVA
-561 DNSVWAISDLSQQ
+561 DNSAEESIWTNVNGSYSGF
-574 ARWEWYAGSNGS
+574 EWSNGS
-586 MKINNFELSE
+586 LVVNNFERV
-596 KGIIGGYS
+596 KVGVIGGYT
-604 EIISK
+604 EIVSK
-609 SFNLSSYTTPAIKFS
+609 SFNLSNFSTPAIKFS
-624 WSGAALNTFPT
+624 WAGAALNTFPT
-635 NELRVHYSTNCGEN
+635 NEITVHYSTNCGEN
-649 WLSLATLDPVTTSR
+649 WLSLGTLDPVTTSR
-663 SGYIATNFIPNE
+663 AGYIATNFVPNE

-691 NVKFKVSYDGGTT
+691 NIKFKIAYSAGTT
-704 NHNNIYID
+704 AHNNIYID
-712 DIKIGEASS
+712 NIKIGEASS
-721 LLNENRNS
+721 LFNENNNS
-729 ISQKVT
+729 ISQKIS

-753 GQETN
+753 GQETS
-758 IEIINI
+758 IDIINI
-764 LGEKVD
+764 LGEKVY
-770 NIYKGFI
+770 NIFEGVI
-777 QSDYYEINNLRA
+777 QSDYLEINNLRA

-800 ATSSSNKSFTKKI
+800 ATGSSNKSFTKKI

>member
-31 KGYIQDDMHQNPEF
+31 KGYIEDDMHQNPEF
-45 YKSILE
+45 YQSISE
-51 KNQNLK
+51 KNQSLK

-64 NNLDFNSLRSTS
+64 NNLDISSLRSTS

-103 YAIDALNRNINGQS
+103 QAIDALNRNINGQS

-139 RLARTDPE
+139 RLARIDPNGE
-147 GQLTNGIVRVKSPL
+147 STNGIVRVKSPL
-161 SNEPSP
+161 TNEPSP
-167 RNAVKALS
+167 RNAVKSVS

-228 SSTLTHEAGH
+228 SSTLTLEAGH

-320 VINETLQG
+320 VINETLEG

-339 WSDVNIDETGTSD
+339 WSEVNIDETGTSD
-352 GFLPPICTKQL
+352 GFLPPTCTKQL

-382 RSNSRIFGNNISS
+382 RSNSRIFGNSISS

-423 NEGTYDVKLTITYD
+423 NEGTYDVKFKITYD
-437 EVIKLRASDPSLIP
+437 EVIKVRASDPSLIP
-451 ATDPSLIQTITTDK
+451 ATDPSLIQAITTDK
-465 VVQGTQDELNNMSAS
+465 IVQGTQDELNNMSAS
-480 SISSHYI
+480 NISSHYI
-487 DSLGKYWGLEDTTF
+487 DSLGKYWGLEYTTF

-516 NTCVAEIVKS
+516 NTCVTEIVK
-526 AFVTVNPASS
+526 AGFITVSPSVSS
-536 QNTSPETYDFY
+536 NSSPEEY
-547 SGLSTDW
+547 SFETGIGNDW
-554 TVTENNY
+554 TVA
-561 DNSVWAISDLSQQ
+561 DNSAEESIWTNVNGSYSGF
-574 ARWEWYAGSNGS
+574 EWSNGS
-586 MKINNFELSE
+586 LVVNNFERV
-596 KGIIGGYS
+596 KVGGIGGYT
-604 EIISK
+604 EIVSK
-609 SFNLSSYTTPAIKFS
+609 SFNLSNFSTPAIKFS
-624 WSGAALNTFPT
+624 WAGAALNTFPT
-635 NELRVHYSTNCGEN
+635 NEITVHYSTNCGEN
-649 WLSLATLDPVTTSR
+649 WLSLGTLDPVTTSR
-663 SGYIATNFIPNE
+663 AGYIATNFVPNE

-691 NVKFKVSYDGGTT
+691 NIKFKIAYSAGTT
-704 NHNNIYID
+704 AHNNIYID
-712 DIKIGEASS
+712 NIKIGEASS
-721 LLNENRNS
+721 LFNENNNS
-729 ISQKVT
+729 ISQKIS

-753 GQETN
+753 GQETS
-758 IEIINI
+758 IDIINI
-764 LGEKVD
+764 LGEKVY
-770 NIYKGFI
+770 NIFEGVI
-777 QSDYYEINNLRA
+777 QSDYLEINNLRA

-800 ATSSSNKSFTKKI
+800 ATGSSNKSFTKKI

>member
-6 TTIILSIFL
+6 STTILSIFL

-45 YKSILE
+45 YQSISE
-51 KNQNLK
+51 KNQSLK

-64 NNLDFNSLRSTS
+64 NNLDISSLRSTT

-103 YAIDALNRNINGQS
+103 EAIDALNRNINGQS

-139 RLARTDPE
+139 RLARIDPNGE
-147 GQLTNGIVRVKSPL
+147 STNGIVRVKSPL
-161 SNEPSP
+161 TNEPSP
-167 RNAVKALS
+167 RNAVKSVS

-320 VINETLQG
+320 VINETLEG

-339 WSDVNIDETGTSD
+339 WSEVNIDETGTSD
-352 GFLPPICTKQL
+352 GFLPPTCTKQL

-382 RSNSRIFGNNISS
+382 RSNSRIFGNSISS

-423 NEGTYDVKLTITYD
+423 NEGTYDVKFKITYD
-437 EVIKLRASDPSLIP
+437 EVIKVRASDPSLIP
-451 ATDPSLIQTITTDK
+451 ATDPSLIQAITTDK
-465 VVQGTQDELNNMSAS
+465 IVQGTQDELNNMSAS
-480 SISSHYI
+480 NISSHYI

-516 NTCVAEIVKS
+516 NTCVTEIVK
-526 AFVTVNPASS
+526 AGFITVSPSVSS
-536 QNTSPETYDFY
+536 NSSPEEY
-547 SGLSTDW
+547 SFETGIGNDW
-554 TVTENNY
+554 TVA
-561 DNSVWAISDLSQQ
+561 DNSAEESIWTNVNGSYSGF
-574 ARWEWYAGSNGS
+574 EWSNGS
-586 MKINNFELSE
+586 LVVNNFERV
-596 KGIIGGYS
+596 KVGVIGGYT
-604 EIISK
+604 EIVSK
-609 SFNLSSYTTPAIKFS
+609 SFNLSNFSTPAIKFS
-624 WSGAALNTFPT
+624 WAGAALNTFPT
-635 NELRVHYSTNCGEN
+635 NEITVYYSTNCGEN
-649 WLSLATLDPVTTSR
+649 WLSLGTLDPVTTSR
-663 SGYIATNFIPNE
+663 AGYIATNFVPNE

-691 NVKFKVSYDGGTT
+691 NIKFKIAYSAGTT
-704 NHNNIYID
+704 AHNNIYID
-712 DIKIGEASS
+712 NIKIGEASS
-721 LLNENRNS
+721 LFNENNNS
-729 ISQKVT
+729 ISQKIS

-753 GQETN
+753 GQETS
-758 IEIINI
+758 IDIINI
-764 LGEKVD
+764 LGEKVY
-770 NIYKGFI
+770 NIFEGVI
-777 QSDYYEINNLRA
+777 QSDYLEINNLRA

>member
-6 TTIILSIFL
+6 STTILSIFL

-45 YKSILE
+45 YQSISE
-51 KNQNLK
+51 KNQSLK

-64 NNLDFNSLRSTS
+64 NNLDISSLRSTT

-103 YAIDALNRNINGQS
+103 DAIDALNRNINGQS

-139 RLARTDPE
+139 RLARIDPNGE
-147 GQLTNGIVRVKSPL
+147 STNGIVRVKSPL
-161 SNEPSP
+161 TNEPSP
-167 RNAVKALS
+167 RNAVKSVS

-320 VINETLQG
+320 VINETLEG

-339 WSDVNIDETGTSD
+339 WSEVNIDETGTSD
-352 GFLPPICTKQL
+352 GFLPPTCTKQL

-382 RSNSRIFGNNISS
+382 RSNSRIFGNSISS

-409 YNGQLGHYELHTYA
+409 YNGQLGHYELHTYV
-423 NEGTYDVKLTITYD
+423 NEGTYDVKFKITYD
-437 EVIKLRASDPSLIP
+437 EVIKVRASDPSLIP
-451 ATDPSLIQTITTDK
+451 ATDPSLIQAITTDK
-465 VVQGTQDELNNMSAS
+465 IVQGTQDELNNMSAS
-480 SISSHYI
+480 NISSHYI

-516 NTCVAEIVKS
+516 NTCVTEIVK
-526 AFVTVNPASS
+526 AGFITVSPSVSS
-536 QNTSPETYDFY
+536 NSSPEEY
-547 SGLSTDW
+547 SFETGIGNDW
-554 TVTENNY
+554 TVA
-561 DNSVWAISDLSQQ
+561 DNSAEESIWTNVNGSYSGF
-574 ARWEWYAGSNGS
+574 EWSNGS
-586 MKINNFELSE
+586 LVVNNFERV
-596 KGIIGGYS
+596 KVGVIGGYT
-604 EIISK
+604 EIVSK
-609 SFNLSSYTTPAIKFS
+609 SFNLSNFSTPAIKFS
-624 WSGAALNTFPT
+624 WAGAALNTFPT
-635 NELRVHYSTNCGEN
+635 NEITVYYSTNCGEN
-649 WLSLATLDPVTTSR
+649 WLSLGTLDPVTTSR
-663 SGYIATNFIPNE
+663 AGYIATNFVPNE

-691 NVKFKVSYDGGTT
+691 NIKFKIAYSAGTT
-704 NHNNIYID
+704 AHNNIYID
-712 DIKIGEASS
+712 NIKIGEASS
-721 LLNENRNS
+721 LFNENNNL
-729 ISQKVT
+729 ISQKIS

-753 GQETN
+753 GQETS
-758 IEIINI
+758 IDIINI
-764 LGEKVD
+764 LGEKVY
-770 NIYKGFI
+770 NIFEGVI
-777 QSDYYEINNLRA
+777 QSDYLEINNLRA

>member
-6 TTIILSIFL
+6 STTILSIFL
-15 TVPFQSFA
+15 MIPFQSFA

-31 KGYIQDDMHQNPEF
+31 KGYIEDDMHQNPEF
-45 YKSILE
+45 YQSISE
-51 KNQNLK
+51 KNQSLK

-64 NNLDFNSLRSTS
+64 NNLDISGLRSTS

-103 YAIDALNRNINGQS
+103 DAIDALNRNINGQS

-139 RLARTDPE
+139 RLARIDPNGE
-147 GQLTNGIVRVKSPL
+147 STNGIVRVKSPL
-161 SNEPSP
+161 TNEPSP
-167 RNAVKALS
+167 RNAVKSVS

-308 QFTTMFSKGQVE
+308 QFTTMFTKGQVE
-320 VINETLQG
+320 VINETLEG

-339 WSDVNIDETGTSD
+339 WSEVNIDETGTSD
-352 GFLPPICTKQL
+352 GFLPPTCTKQL

-382 RSNSRIFGNNISS
+382 RSNSRIFGNSISS

-423 NEGTYDVKLTITYD
+423 NEGTYDVKFKITYD
-437 EVIKLRASDPSLIP
+437 EVIKVRASDPSLIP
-451 ATDPSLIQTITTDK
+451 ATDPSLIQAITTDK
-465 VVQGTQDELNNMSAS
+465 IVQGTQDELNNMSAS
-480 SISSHYI
+480 NISSHYI

-516 NTCVAEIVKS
+516 NTCVTEIVK
-526 AFVTVNPASS
+526 AGFITVSPSVSS
-536 QNTSPETYDFY
+536 NSSPEEY
-547 SGLSTDW
+547 SFETGIGNDW
-554 TVTENNY
+554 TVA
-561 DNSVWAISDLSQQ
+561 DNSAEESIWTNVNGSYSGF
-574 ARWEWYAGSNGS
+574 EWSNGS
-586 MKINNFELSE
+586 LVVNNFERV
-596 KGIIGGYS
+596 KVGVIGGYT
-604 EIISK
+604 EIVSK
-609 SFNLSSYTTPAIKFS
+609 SFNLSNFSTPAIKFS
-624 WSGAALNTFPT
+624 WAGAALNTFPT
-635 NELRVHYSTNCGEN
+635 NEITVHYSTNCGEN
-649 WLSLATLDPVTTSR
+649 WLSLGTLDPVTTSR
-663 SGYIATNFIPNE
+663 AGYMATNFVPNE

-691 NVKFKVSYDGGTT
+691 NIKFKIAYSAGTT
-704 NHNNIYID
+704 AHNNIYID
-712 DIKIGEASS
+712 NIKIGEASS
-721 LLNENRNS
+721 LFNENNNL
-729 ISQKVT
+729 ISQKIS

-753 GQETN
+753 GQETS
-758 IEIINI
+758 IDIINI
-764 LGEKVD
+764 LGEKVY
-770 NIYKGFI
+770 NIFEGVI
-777 QSDYYEINNLRA
+777 QSDYLEINNLRA

-795 IYFVR
+795 IYFIR
-800 ATSSSNKSFTKKI
+800 ATTSLKNSFTKKI

>member
-6 TTIILSIFL
+6 STTILSIFL

-45 YKSILE
+45 YQSISE
-51 KNQNLK
+51 KNQSLK

-64 NNLDFNSLRSTS
+64 NNLDISSLRSTS

-103 YAIDALNRNINGQS
+103 EAIDALNRNINGQS

-139 RLARTDPE
+139 RLARIDPNGE
-147 GQLTNGIVRVKSPL
+147 STNGIVRVKSPL
-161 SNEPSP
+161 TNEPSP
-167 RNAVKALS
+167 RNAVKSVS

-320 VINETLQG
+320 VINETLEG

-339 WSDVNIDETGTSD
+339 WSEVNIDETGTSD
-352 GFLPPICTKQL
+352 GFLPPTCTKQL

-382 RSNSRIFGNNISS
+382 RSNSRIFGNSISS

-423 NEGTYDVKLTITYD
+423 NEGTYDVKFKITYD
-437 EVIKLRASDPSLIP
+437 EVIKVRASDPSLIP
-451 ATDPSLIQTITTDK
+451 ASDPSLIQAITTDK
-465 VVQGTQDELNNMSAS
+465 IVQGTQDELNNMSAS
-480 SISSHYI
+480 NISSHYI

-516 NTCVAEIVKS
+516 NTCVTEIVK
-526 AFVTVNPASS
+526 AGFITVSPSVSS
-536 QNTSPETYDFY
+536 NSSPEEYSFETGIGNDWIVADNSAEESIWTNVNGSY
-547 SGLSTDW
+547 SGF
-554 TVTENNY
+554 
-561 DNSVWAISDLSQQ
+561 
-574 ARWEWYAGSNGS
+574 EWSNGS
-586 MKINNFELSE
+586 LVVNNFERV
-596 KGIIGGYS
+596 KVGVIGGYT
-604 EIISK
+604 EIVSK
-609 SFNLSSYTTPAIKFS
+609 SFNLSNFSTPAIKFS
-624 WSGAALNTFPT
+624 LAGAALNTFPT
-635 NELRVHYSTNCGEN
+635 NEITVHYSTNCGEN
-649 WLSLATLDPVTTSR
+649 WLSLGTLDPVTTSR
-663 SGYIATNFIPNE
+663 AGYIATNFVPNE

-691 NVKFKVSYDGGTT
+691 NIKFKIAYSAGTT
-704 NHNNIYID
+704 AHNNIYID
-712 DIKIGEASS
+712 NIKIGEASS
-721 LLNENRNS
+721 LFNENNNS
-729 ISQKVT
+729 ISQKIS

-753 GQETN
+753 GQETS
-758 IEIINI
+758 IDIINI
-764 LGEKVD
+764 LGEKVY
-770 NIYKGFI
+770 NIFEGVI
-777 QSDYYEINNLRA
+777 QSDYLEINNLRA
-789 RIKKDG
+789 HIKKDG

-800 ATSSSNKSFTKKI
+800 ATSSLNKSFTKKI

>member
-6 TTIILSIFL
+6 STTILSIFL

-45 YKSILE
+45 YQSISE
-51 KNQNLK
+51 KNQSLK

-64 NNLDFNSLRSTS
+64 NNLDISSLRSTS

-103 YAIDALNRNINGQS
+103 EAIDALNRNINGQS

-139 RLARTDPE
+139 RLARIDPNGE
-147 GQLTNGIVRVKSPL
+147 STNGIVRVKSPL
-161 SNEPSP
+161 TNEPSP
-167 RNAVKALS
+167 RNAVKSVS

-320 VINETLQG
+320 VINETLEG

-339 WSDVNIDETGTSD
+339 WSEVNIDETGTSD
-352 GFLPPICTKQL
+352 GFLPPTCTKQL

-382 RSNSRIFGNNISS
+382 RSNSRIFGNSISS

-423 NEGTYDVKLTITYD
+423 NEGTYDVKFKITYD
-437 EVIKLRASDPSLIP
+437 EVIKVRASDPSLIP
-451 ATDPSLIQTITTDK
+451 ASDPSLIQAITTDK
-465 VVQGTQDELNNMSAS
+465 IVQGTQDELNNMSAS
-480 SISSHYI
+480 NISSHYI

-516 NTCVAEIVKS
+516 NTCVTEIVK
-526 AFVTVNPASS
+526 AGFITVSPSVSS
-536 QNTSPETYDFY
+536 NSSPEEY
-547 SGLSTDW
+547 SFETGIGNDW
-554 TVTENNY
+554 TVA
-561 DNSVWAISDLSQQ
+561 DNSAEESIWTNVNGSYSGF
-574 ARWEWYAGSNGS
+574 EWSNGS
-586 MKINNFELSE
+586 LVVNNFERV
-596 KGIIGGYS
+596 KVGVIGGYT
-604 EIISK
+604 EIVSK
-609 SFNLSSYTTPAIKFS
+609 SFNLSNFSTPAIKFS
-624 WSGAALNTFPT
+624 WAGAALNTFPT
-635 NELRVHYSTNCGEN
+635 NEITVHYSTNCGEN
-649 WLSLATLDPVTTSR
+649 WLSLGTLDPVTTSR
-663 SGYIATNFIPNE
+663 AGYIATNFVPNE

-691 NVKFKVSYDGGTT
+691 NIKFKIAYSAGTT
-704 NHNNIYID
+704 AHNNIYID
-712 DIKIGEASS
+712 NIKIGEASS
-721 LLNENRNS
+721 LFNENNNS
-729 ISQKVT
+729 ISQKIS

-753 GQETN
+753 GQETS
-758 IEIINI
+758 IDIINI
-764 LGEKVD
+764 LGEKVY
-770 NIYKGFI
+770 NIFEGVI
-777 QSDYYEINNLRA
+777 QSDYLEINNLRA

>member
-6 TTIILSIFL
+6 STTILSIFL

-45 YKSILE
+45 YQSISE
-51 KNQNLK
+51 KNQSLK

-64 NNLDFNSLRSTS
+64 NNLDISSLRSTS
-76 DNKKIIPVVVHIIHD
+76 DNKKIIPVVVHIVHD

-103 YAIDALNRNINGQS
+103 EAIDALNRNINGQS

-139 RLARTDPE
+139 RLARIDPNGE
-147 GQLTNGIVRVKSPL
+147 STNGIVRVKSPL
-161 SNEPSP
+161 TNEPSP
-167 RNAVKALS
+167 RNAVKSVS

-320 VINETLQG
+320 VINETLEG

-352 GFLPPICTKQL
+352 GFLPPTCTKQL

-382 RSNSRIFGNNISS
+382 RSNSRIFGNSISS

-423 NEGTYDVKLTITYD
+423 NEGTYDVKFKITYD
-437 EVIKLRASDPSLIP
+437 EVIKVRASDPSLIP
-451 ATDPSLIQTITTDK
+451 ATDPSLIQAITTDK
-465 VVQGTQDELNNMSAS
+465 IVQGTQDELNNMSAS
-480 SISSHYI
+480 NISSHYI

-516 NTCVAEIVKS
+516 NTCVTEIVK
-526 AFVTVNPASS
+526 AGFITVSPSVSS
-536 QNTSPETYDFY
+536 NSSPEEY
-547 SGLSTDW
+547 SFETGIGNDW
-554 TVTENNY
+554 TVA
-561 DNSVWAISDLSQQ
+561 DNSAEESIWTNVNGSYSGF
-574 ARWEWYAGSNGS
+574 EWSNGS
-586 MKINNFELSE
+586 LVVNNFERV
-596 KGIIGGYS
+596 KVGVIGGYT
-604 EIISK
+604 EIVSK
-609 SFNLSSYTTPAIKFS
+609 SFNLSNFSTPAIKFS
-624 WSGAALNTFPT
+624 WAGAALNTFPT
-635 NELRVHYSTNCGEN
+635 NEITVHYSTNCGEN
-649 WLSLATLDPVTTSR
+649 WLSLGTLDPVTTSR
-663 SGYIATNFIPNE
+663 AGYIATNFVPNE

-691 NVKFKVSYDGGTT
+691 NIKFKIAYSAGTT
-704 NHNNIYID
+704 AHNNIYID
-712 DIKIGEASS
+712 NIKIGESSS
-721 LLNENRNS
+721 LFNENNNS
-729 ISQKVT
+729 ISQKIS

-753 GQETN
+753 GQETS
-758 IEIINI
+758 IDIINI
-764 LGEKVD
+764 LGEKVY
-770 NIYKGFI
+770 NIFEGVI
-777 QSDYYEINNLRA
+777 QSDYLEINNLRA

-800 ATSSSNKSFTKKI
+800 ATGSSNKSFTKKI

>member
-31 KGYIQDDMHQNPEF
+31 KGYIQNDMHQNPEF
-45 YKSILE
+45 YQSISE
-51 KNQNLK
+51 KNQSLK

-64 NNLDFNSLRSTS
+64 NNLDISSLRSTS

-103 YAIDALNRNINGQS
+103 DAIDALNRNMNGQS

-139 RLARTDPE
+139 RLARIDPNGE
-147 GQLTNGIVRVKSPL
+147 STNGIVRVKSPL
-161 SNEPSP
+161 TNEPSP
-167 RNAVKALS
+167 RNAVKSVS

-320 VINETLQG
+320 VINETLEG

-339 WSDVNIDETGTSD
+339 WSEVNIDETGTSD
-352 GFLPPICTKQL
+352 GFLPPTCTKQL

-382 RSNSRIFGNNISS
+382 RSNSRIFGNSISS

-423 NEGTYDVKLTITYD
+423 NEGTYDVKFKITYD
-437 EVIKLRASDPSLIP
+437 EVIKVRASDPSLIP
-451 ATDPSLIQTITTDK
+451 ATDPSLIQAITTDK
-465 VVQGTQDELNNMSAS
+465 IVQGTQDELNNMSAS
-480 SISSHYI
+480 NISSHYI

-516 NTCVAEIVKS
+516 NTCVTEIVK
-526 AFVTVNPASS
+526 AGFITVSPSVSS
-536 QNTSPETYDFY
+536 NSSPEEY
-547 SGLSTDW
+547 SFETGIGNDW
-554 TVTENNY
+554 TVA
-561 DNSVWAISDLSQQ
+561 DNSAEESKWTNVNGSYSGF
-574 ARWEWYAGSNGS
+574 EWSNGS
-586 MKINNFELSE
+586 LVVNNFERV
-596 KGIIGGYS
+596 KVGVIGGYT
-604 EIISK
+604 EIVSK
-609 SFNLSSYTTPAIKFS
+609 SFNLSNFSTPAIKFS
-624 WSGAALNTFPT
+624 WAGAALNTFPT
-635 NELRVHYSTNCGEN
+635 NEITVHYSANCGEN
-649 WLSLATLDPVTTSR
+649 WLSLGTLDPVTTSR
-663 SGYIATNFIPNE
+663 AGYMATNFVPNE

-691 NVKFKVSYDGGTT
+691 NIKFKIAYSAGTT
-704 NHNNIYID
+704 AHNNIYID
-712 DIKIGEASS
+712 NIKIGEASS
-721 LLNENRNS
+721 LFNENNNS
-729 ISQKVT
+729 ISQKIS

-753 GQETN
+753 GQETS
-758 IEIINI
+758 IDIINI
-764 LGEKVD
+764 LGEKVY
-770 NIYKGFI
+770 NIFEGVI
-777 QSDYYEINNLRA
+777 QSDYLEINNLRA

>member
-6 TTIILSIFL
+6 STTILSIFL

-45 YKSILE
+45 YQSISE
-51 KNQNLK
+51 KNQSLK

-64 NNLDFNSLRSTS
+64 NNLDISSLRSTS

-103 YAIDALNRNINGQS
+103 EAIDALNRNINGQS

-139 RLARTDPE
+139 RLARIDPNGE
-147 GQLTNGIVRVKSPL
+147 STNGIVRVKSPL
-161 SNEPSP
+161 TNEPSP
-167 RNAVKALS
+167 RNAVKSVS

-320 VINETLQG
+320 VINETLEG

-339 WSDVNIDETGTSD
+339 WSEVNIDETGTSD
-352 GFLPPICTKQL
+352 GFLPPTCTKQL

-382 RSNSRIFGNNISS
+382 RSNSRIFGNSISS

-423 NEGTYDVKLTITYD
+423 NEGTYDVKFKITYD
-437 EVIKLRASDPSLIP
+437 EVIKVRASDPSLIP
-451 ATDPSLIQTITTDK
+451 ATDPSLIQSVTTDK
-465 VVQGTQDELNNMSAS
+465 IVQGTQDELNNMSAS
-480 SISSHYI
+480 NISSHYI

-516 NTCVAEIVKS
+516 NTCVTEIVK
-526 AFVTVNPASS
+526 AGFITVSPSVSS
-536 QNTSPETYDFY
+536 NSSPEEY
-547 SGLSTDW
+547 SFETGIGNDW
-554 TVTENNY
+554 TVA
-561 DNSVWAISDLSQQ
+561 DNSAEESIWTNVNGSYSGF
-574 ARWEWYAGSNGS
+574 EWSNGS
-586 MKINNFELSE
+586 LVVNNFERV
-596 KGIIGGYS
+596 KVGVIGGYT
-604 EIISK
+604 EIVSK
-609 SFNLSSYTTPAIKFS
+609 SFNLSNFSTPAIKFS
-624 WSGAALNTFPT
+624 WAGAALNTFPT
-635 NELRVHYSTNCGEN
+635 NEITVHYSTNCGEN
-649 WLSLATLDPVTTSR
+649 WLSLGTLDPVTTSR
-663 SGYIATNFIPNE
+663 AGYIATNFVPNE

-691 NVKFKVSYDGGTT
+691 NIKFKIAYSAGTT
-704 NHNNIYID
+704 AHNNIYID
-712 DIKIGEASS
+712 NIKIGEASS
-721 LLNENRNS
+721 LFNENNNS
-729 ISQKVT
+729 ISQKIS

-753 GQETN
+753 GQETS
-758 IEIINI
+758 IDIINI
-764 LGEKVD
+764 LGEKVY
-770 NIYKGFI
+770 NIFEGVI
-777 QSDYYEINNLRA
+777 QSDYLEINNLRA

>member
-6 TTIILSIFL
+6 STTILSIFL
-15 TVPFQSFA
+15 TVSFQSFA

-45 YKSILE
+45 YQSISE
-51 KNQNLK
+51 KNQSLK

-64 NNLDFNSLRSTS
+64 NNLDISSLRSTS

-103 YAIDALNRNINGQS
+103 EAIDALNRNINGQS

-139 RLARTDPE
+139 RLARIDPNGE
-147 GQLTNGIVRVKSPL
+147 STNGIVRVKSPL
-161 SNEPSP
+161 TNEPSP
-167 RNAVKALS
+167 RNAVKSVS

-320 VINETLQG
+320 VINETLEG

-339 WSDVNIDETGTSD
+339 WSEVNIDETGTSD
-352 GFLPPICTKQL
+352 GFLPPTCTKQL

-382 RSNSRIFGNNISS
+382 RSNSRIFGNSISS

-423 NEGTYDVKLTITYD
+423 NEGTYDVKFKITYD
-437 EVIKLRASDPSLIP
+437 EVIKVRASDPSLIP
-451 ATDPSLIQTITTDK
+451 ATDPSLIQAITTDK
-465 VVQGTQDELNNMSAS
+465 IVQGTQDELNNMSAS
-480 SISSHYI
+480 NISSHYI

-516 NTCVAEIVKS
+516 NTCVTEIVK
-526 AFVTVNPASS
+526 AGFITVSPSVSS
-536 QNTSPETYDFY
+536 NSSPEEY
-547 SGLSTDW
+547 SFETGIGNDW
-554 TVTENNY
+554 TVT
-561 DNSVWAISDLSQQ
+561 DNSAEESIWTNVNGSYSGF
-574 ARWEWYAGSNGS
+574 EWSNGS
-586 MKINNFELSE
+586 LVVNNFERV
-596 KGIIGGYS
+596 KVGVIGGYT
-604 EIISK
+604 EIVSK
-609 SFNLSSYTTPAIKFS
+609 SFNLSNFSTPAIKFS
-624 WSGAALNTFPT
+624 WAGAALNTFPT
-635 NELRVHYSTNCGEN
+635 NEITVHYSTNCGEN
-649 WLSLATLDPVTTSR
+649 WLSLGTLDPVTTSR
-663 SGYIATNFIPNE
+663 AGYIATNFVPNE

-691 NVKFKVSYDGGTT
+691 NIKFKIAYSAGTT
-704 NHNNIYID
+704 AHNNIYID
-712 DIKIGEASS
+712 NIKIGEASS
-721 LLNENRNS
+721 LFNENNNS
-729 ISQKVT
+729 ISQKIS

-753 GQETN
+753 GQETS
-758 IEIINI
+758 IDIINI
-764 LGEKVD
+764 LGEKVY
-770 NIYKGFI
+770 NIFEGVI
-777 QSDYYEINNLRA
+777 QSDYLEINNLRA

>member
-6 TTIILSIFL
+6 STTILSIFL

-45 YKSILE
+45 YQSISE
-51 KNQNLK
+51 KNQSLK

-64 NNLDFNSLRSTS
+64 NNLDISSLRSTS

-103 YAIDALNRNINGQS
+103 EAIDALNRNINGQS

-139 RLARTDPE
+139 RLARIDPNGE
-147 GQLTNGIVRVKSPL
+147 STNGIVRVKSPL
-161 SNEPSP
+161 TNEPSP
-167 RNAVKALS
+167 RNAVKSVS

-320 VINETLQG
+320 VINETLEG

-339 WSDVNIDETGTSD
+339 WSEVNIDETGTSD
-352 GFLPPICTKQL
+352 GFLPPTCTKQL

-382 RSNSRIFGNNISS
+382 RSNSRIFGNSISS

-423 NEGTYDVKLTITYD
+423 NEGTYDVKFKITYD
-437 EVIKLRASDPSLIP
+437 EVIKVRASDPSLIP
-451 ATDPSLIQTITTDK
+451 ATDPSLIQAITTDK
-465 VVQGTQDELNNMSAS
+465 IVQGTQDELNNMSAS
-480 SISSHYI
+480 NITSHYI

-516 NTCVAEIVKS
+516 NTCVTEIVK
-526 AFVTVNPASS
+526 AGFITVSPSVSS
-536 QNTSPETYDFY
+536 NSSPEEY
-547 SGLSTDW
+547 SFETGIGNDW
-554 TVTENNY
+554 TVA
-561 DNSVWAISDLSQQ
+561 DNSAEESIWTNVNGSYSGF
-574 ARWEWYAGSNGS
+574 EWSNGS
-586 MKINNFELSE
+586 LVVNNFERV
-596 KGIIGGYS
+596 KVGVIGGYT
-604 EIISK
+604 EIVSK
-609 SFNLSSYTTPAIKFS
+609 SFNLSNFSTPAIKFS
-624 WSGAALNTFPT
+624 WAGAALNTFPT
-635 NELRVHYSTNCGEN
+635 NEITVHYSTNCGEN
-649 WLSLATLDPVTTSR
+649 WLSLGTLDPVTTSR
-663 SGYIATNFIPNE
+663 AGYIATNFVPNE

-691 NVKFKVSYDGGTT
+691 NIKFKIAYSAGTT
-704 NHNNIYID
+704 AHNNIYID
-712 DIKIGEASS
+712 NIKIGEASS
-721 LLNENRNS
+721 LFNENNNS
-729 ISQKVT
+729 ISQKIS

-753 GQETN
+753 GQETS
-758 IEIINI
+758 IDIINI
-764 LGEKVD
+764 LGEKVY
-770 NIYKGFI
+770 NIFEGVI
-777 QSDYYEINNLRA
+777 QSDYLEINNLRA

>member
-6 TTIILSIFL
+6 STTILSIFL

-45 YKSILE
+45 YQSISE
-51 KNQNLK
+51 KNQSLK

-64 NNLDFNSLRSTS
+64 NNLDISSLRSTS

-103 YAIDALNRNINGQS
+103 EAIDALNRNINGQS

-139 RLARTDPE
+139 GLARIDPNGE
-147 GQLTNGIVRVKSPL
+147 STNGIVRVKSPL
-161 SNEPSP
+161 TNEPSP
-167 RNAVKALS
+167 RNAVKSVS

-320 VINETLQG
+320 VINETLEG

-339 WSDVNIDETGTSD
+339 WSEVNIDETGTSD
-352 GFLPPICTKQL
+352 GFLPPTCTKQL

-382 RSNSRIFGNNISS
+382 RSNSRIFGNSISS

-423 NEGTYDVKLTITYD
+423 NEGTYDVKFKITYD
-437 EVIKLRASDPSLIP
+437 EVIKVRASDPSLIP
-451 ATDPSLIQTITTDK
+451 ATDPSLIQAITTDK
-465 VVQGTQDELNNMSAS
+465 IVQGTQDELNNMSAS
-480 SISSHYI
+480 NISSHYI

-516 NTCVAEIVKS
+516 NTCVTDIVK
-526 AFVTVNPASS
+526 AGFITVSPSVSS
-536 QNTSPETYDFY
+536 NSSPEEY
-547 SGLSTDW
+547 SFETGIGNDW
-554 TVTENNY
+554 TVA
-561 DNSVWAISDLSQQ
+561 DNSAEESIWTNVNGSYSGF
-574 ARWEWYAGSNGS
+574 EWSNGS
-586 MKINNFELSE
+586 LVVNNFERV
-596 KGIIGGYS
+596 KVGVIGGYT
-604 EIISK
+604 EIVSK
-609 SFNLSSYTTPAIKFS
+609 SFNLSNFSTPAIKFS
-624 WSGAALNTFPT
+624 WAGAALNTFPT
-635 NELRVHYSTNCGEN
+635 NEITVHYSTNCGEN
-649 WLSLATLDPVTTSR
+649 WLSLGTLDPVTTSR
-663 SGYIATNFIPNE
+663 AGYIATNFVPNE

-691 NVKFKVSYDGGTT
+691 NIKFKIAYSAGTT
-704 NHNNIYID
+704 AHNNIYID
-712 DIKIGEASS
+712 NIKIGEASS
-721 LLNENRNS
+721 LFNENNNS
-729 ISQKVT
+729 ISQKIS

-753 GQETN
+753 GQETS
-758 IEIINI
+758 IDIINI
-764 LGEKVD
+764 LGEKVY
-770 NIYKGFI
+770 NIFEGVI
-777 QSDYYEINNLRA
+777 QSDYLEINNLRA

-800 ATSSSNKSFTKKI
+800 ATGSSNKSFTKKI

>member
-6 TTIILSIFL
+6 STTILSIFL

-45 YKSILE
+45 YQSISE
-51 KNQNLK
+51 KNQSLK

-64 NNLDFNSLRSTS
+64 NNLDISSLRSTS

-103 YAIDALNRNINGQS
+103 EAIDALNRNINGQS

-139 RLARTDPE
+139 RLARIDPNGE
-147 GQLTNGIVRVKSPL
+147 STNGIVRVKSPL
-161 SNEPSP
+161 TNEPSP
-167 RNAVKALS
+167 RNAVKSVS

-320 VINETLQG
+320 VINETLEG

-339 WSDVNIDETGTSD
+339 WSEVNIDETGTSD
-352 GFLPPICTKQL
+352 GFLPPTCTKQL

-382 RSNSRIFGNNISS
+382 RSNSRIFGNSISS

-423 NEGTYDVKLTITYD
+423 NEGTYDVKFKITYD
-437 EVIKLRASDPSLIP
+437 EVIKVRASDPSLIP
-451 ATDPSLIQTITTDK
+451 ATDPSLVQAITTDK
-465 VVQGTQDELNNMSAS
+465 IVQGTQDELNNMSAS
-480 SISSHYI
+480 NISSHYI

-516 NTCVAEIVKS
+516 NTCVTEIVK
-526 AFVTVNPASS
+526 AGFITVSPSVSS
-536 QNTSPETYDFY
+536 NSSPEEY
-547 SGLSTDW
+547 SFETGIGNDW
-554 TVTENNY
+554 TVA
-561 DNSVWAISDLSQQ
+561 DNSAEESIWTNVNGSYSGF
-574 ARWEWYAGSNGS
+574 EWSNGS
-586 MKINNFELSE
+586 LVVNNFERV
-596 KGIIGGYS
+596 KVGVIGGYT
-604 EIISK
+604 EIVSK
-609 SFNLSSYTTPAIKFS
+609 SFNLSNFSTPAIKFS
-624 WSGAALNTFPT
+624 WAGAALNTFPT
-635 NELRVHYSTNCGEN
+635 NEITVHYSTNCGEN
-649 WLSLATLDPVTTSR
+649 WLSLGTLDPVTTSR
-663 SGYIATNFIPNE
+663 AGYIATNFVPNE

-691 NVKFKVSYDGGTT
+691 NIKFKIAYSAGTT
-704 NHNNIYID
+704 AHNNIYID
-712 DIKIGEASS
+712 NIKIGEASS
-721 LLNENRNS
+721 LFNENNNS
-729 ISQKVT
+729 ISQKIS

-753 GQETN
+753 GQETS
-758 IEIINI
+758 IDIINI
-764 LGEKVD
+764 LGEKVY
-770 NIYKGFI
+770 NIFEGVI
-777 QSDYYEINNLRA
+777 QSDYLEINNLRA

>member
-6 TTIILSIFL
+6 STTILSIFL

-45 YKSILE
+45 YQSISE
-51 KNQNLK
+51 KNQSLK

-64 NNLDFNSLRSTS
+64 NNLDISSLRSTS

-103 YAIDALNRNINGQS
+103 EAIDALNRNINGQS

-139 RLARTDPE
+139 RLARIDPNGE
-147 GQLTNGIVRVKSPL
+147 STNGIVRVKSPL
-161 SNEPSP
+161 TNEPSP
-167 RNAVKALS
+167 RNAVKSVS

-320 VINETLQG
+320 VINETLEG

-339 WSDVNIDETGTSD
+339 WSEVNIDETGTSD
-352 GFLPPICTKQL
+352 GFLPPTCTKQL

-382 RSNSRIFGNNISS
+382 RSNSRIFGNSISS

-423 NEGTYDVKLTITYD
+423 NEGTYDVKFKITYD
-437 EVIKLRASDPSLIP
+437 EVIKVRASDPSLIP
-451 ATDPSLIQTITTDK
+451 ATDPSLIQAITTDK
-465 VVQGTQDELNNMSAS
+465 IVQGTQDELNNMSAS
-480 SISSHYI
+480 NISSHYI

-516 NTCVAEIVKS
+516 NTCVTEIVK
-526 AFVTVNPASS
+526 AGFITVSPSVSS
-536 QNTSPETYDFY
+536 NSSPEEY
-547 SGLSTDW
+547 SFETGIGNDW
-554 TVTENNY
+554 TVA
-561 DNSVWAISDLSQQ
+561 DNSAEESIWTNVNGSYSGF
-574 ARWEWYAGSNGS
+574 EWSNGS
-586 MKINNFELSE
+586 LVVNNFERV
-596 KGIIGGYS
+596 KVGVIGGYT
-604 EIISK
+604 EIVSK
-609 SFNLSSYTTPAIKFS
+609 SFNLSNFSTPAIKFS
-624 WSGAALNTFPT
+624 WAGAALNTFPT
-635 NELRVHYSTNCGEN
+635 NEITVYYSTNCGEN
-649 WLSLATLDPVTTSR
+649 WLSLGTLDPVTTSR
-663 SGYIATNFIPNE
+663 AGYIATNFVPNE

-691 NVKFKVSYDGGTT
+691 NIKFKIAYSAGTT
-704 NHNNIYID
+704 AHNNIYID
-712 DIKIGEASS
+712 NIKIGEASS
-721 LLNENRNS
+721 LFNENNNS
-729 ISQKVT
+729 ISQKIS

-753 GQETN
+753 GQETS
-758 IEIINI
+758 IDIINI
-764 LGEKVD
+764 LGEKVY
-770 NIYKGFI
+770 NIFEGVI
-777 QSDYYEINNLRA
+777 QSDYLEINNLRA